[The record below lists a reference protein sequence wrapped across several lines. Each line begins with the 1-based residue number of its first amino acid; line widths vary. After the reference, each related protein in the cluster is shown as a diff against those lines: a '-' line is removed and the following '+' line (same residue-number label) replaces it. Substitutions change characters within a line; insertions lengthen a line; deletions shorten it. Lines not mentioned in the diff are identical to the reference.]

1 MGRSNFSTN
10 ELLNAVTKRSYNR
23 YQTQTVDYQHLE
35 AATTTSGLVSNR
47 REYSSALLLADK
59 FSLNPL
65 NLAQANYD
73 PFLKSIL
80 STDWEDTL
88 KELSGESGFNAG
100 LDISLT
106 NDGTKL
112 AVITRD
118 KETIYLNEGN
128 TEIKVYS
135 YDSTRYDLA
144 SPENVATHTY
154 QSVSYTISGIDSTD
168 DGHQVVA
175 VLNDQ
180 ALQKFS
186 LSETNVLTSDTRFSF
201 GPLGGTGDLTVNLSH
216 DGKRVFVFQPGAP
229 ARVYEYANLQG
240 GYYTMSTSNIQK
252 GIMSKNGDRFII
264 KTSQG
269 IETFDVPKQ
278 APNGAVVL
286 ERIPATLTYTGVII
300 GGTPLAL
307 SFDGSLMLGLENGNV
322 KLYVWSGVMWKEY
335 VTVVSGSF
343 FSVADI
349 SRDGTYVIVGG
360 SGAPVKTFK
369 WDPSTET
376 YNEYG
381 GTTLYAVNN
390 ADSTS
395 INQNGDKAVIGTN
408 TNTSQI
414 YTLADGTWNRRTTVS
429 GTSGEGKVGCVRVAN
444 DGRAF
449 ATASD
454 SRITFFGDFTNKQY
468 PVGWTQRGNTVSIPS
483 YVKSIALSDDG
494 NYLIAGL
501 YKETTT
507 FLVGI
512 QANAGKVRVY
522 GLSGSTWSQRGA
534 DIEYDTANTFFGSA
548 VAISPD
554 GSKFAAGGNGIVRVF
569 KNEIGTNPT
578 NLKNTISSIALTPQ
592 SSLLEM
598 NADGSRL
605 VVNRT
610 IFDNAVAKGG
620 VDSADA
626 LNLSNDGNHLAVEA
640 NNTAFLYGINSQGVV
655 SLVGTNI
662 LPTDSTA
669 HVGNYRT
676 NTANA
681 NTKINVNAANSQLL
695 NLASSY
701 GTTTEICSLTYDPTT
716 ETTQR
721 TTTNRILTTE
731 SSEITGFASHDGI
744 VISRDGGTL
753 AVYDNTKFSIYN
765 YTNSAWTFV
774 RTKTVTSGPYLVVLS
789 HDGSRVAYRDGSLKV
804 ENTLTGASLGS
815 ISVASL
821 YTYAFKSNTTL
832 ALLQG
837 TNDIELYDYDGTNWS
852 LGETISYSG
861 TNSSTSL
868 LWSGDGTRLAAGDSG
883 SNRRVAFFEY
893 DSTLTAPVFSFVQE
907 GSAHTAS
914 LQALSGT
921 GDVKVLGTSTGVEIH
936 EASGTATFTGGAA
949 TSIDVSIDGTRVVVG
964 TSSKMYVV
972 HKSAGVWTQLGS
984 DIAGNA
990 PRVAIS
996 RDGSKIFSHDLV
1008 LKSYEYVSGSWT
1020 TYLPDLTA
1028 SGATSKVSSSTD
1040 GDIVAVGTN
1049 VYSKQSVTTTAG
1061 YTFNA
1066 SGSTFSGTEQAV
1078 SGNGNVRVVADK
1090 SVNSSTGQALIYEK
1104 VGGSWSS
1111 TASAT
1116 FTGASA
1122 TEEFGRDVDVSNDG
1136 TRVVIGSGTKMVVV
1150 EKSGGSWS
1158 QLGSD
1163 IAGSTT
1169 KVAISR
1175 DGSKVFAYSGSDMK
1189 SYEYVSGS
1197 WTQYLPDL
1205 TGLSSITRLA
1215 PSTDGDIVALSKN
1228 NANQVYSKQSVTTSA
1243 GYTISQPVAT
1253 FQEPGGSVISNNGL
1267 VAVTYDNSSIGEV
1280 NIFEKDSGGNWPST
1294 ASATYTGSSTGE
1306 YFGRVLGVSDD
1317 GTRVAMQSSSKMMV
1331 VDKSATTTTY
1341 TVTVASVGGGNRYHI
1356 DGIDRA
1362 SLTFYRGNTYVFDLS
1377 DASNNGHPLVFS
1389 PTTTGVVDNY
1399 STNLPG
1405 TTGSQVTFTVPA
1417 NAPSSMSYLCQTHGS
1432 GMGSTITVSDRVW
1445 TQIGSDIT
1453 ASFNA
1458 MTGSCMSGDGTK
1470 VFGSSAVQGG
1480 GTSISQVGSDI
1491 YGLAG
1496 DYVGSVAMSSDGQ
1509 RMVIGAQLH
1518 SSNLG
1523 TARVYDWNSG
1533 TSQWTQLGPD
1543 IDGENANDRFAYVV
1557 SMSSDG
1563 TRVAIGTPFND
1574 DGGTNAGHVRVY
1586 DWNSGTS
1593 LWDKVGSDIDGEAA
1607 GDYSGYAIS
1616 LSGDGSRLAIGAY
1629 KNKGVTGTLTQA
1641 GHTRVF
1647 VWSSGSWSQVGSDI
1661 DGPGNR
1667 YDSSGWSVSLSS
1679 DGTRLAVGSTLHDS
1693 NGDNNGLVR
1702 VYSESSGN
1710 WNQIGLDLA
1719 GEDAQ
1724 DQFGSSV
1731 SLSSDGTR
1739 VAVGAAYN
1747 KPLGVNPRGAAY
1759 VYSES
1764 GGSWTQMGS
1773 DIHGEADYDRF
1784 GFAISLSSDGTRV
1797 AIGAFLNKGGL
1808 TGFDDYGDEYED
1820 AGHVRVYDW
1829 DATSSQWTQLG
1840 SDFDGEAASDYY
1852 GQHVSISGDG
1862 TRVAISSMYNDGG
1875 GNNSGQVQVYSFV
1888 PPATQY
1894 ASSWEYSGSSWSQ
1907 YRPDITVSNTISRIS
1922 HSTNGEILGLE
1933 DATRTYIYATTG
1945 SASTYTKRHADA
1957 FYSTQNHSMTD
1968 DGANVISGDF
1978 SGSRVWNGT
1987 NYVYDG
1993 ASGTNAPWGRLTSPD
2008 LVEVSGNGNLV
2019 FRVDNDANNL
2029 RIYSKSTVNGNV
2041 QWTLSTSLAYTYS
2054 PVKMSALGSDAIIV
2068 TGSGSAG
2075 AKIYDIT
2082 YTAGGTTDQYATR
2095 GSVISGNMIDM
2106 SDDGSTVVG
2115 WISSGSMTWNGS
2127 TDYAYDGSG
2136 GTQVPWYGSMISPY
2150 DDWEMAHNIRISG
2163 DGTRVVAVS
2172 SFSGGGGETFLRM
2185 WFKSG
2190 SSWADTGVTMLEI
2203 NGVTGVEDVSLNTD
2217 GTFFGIDESTQVK
2230 FFDVI
2235 YNAGSTTDQYVIR
2248 GSGLGSGSNHDLSDD
2263 GDYVVYTNV
2272 SPGTKAWNGSS
2283 WAYNGPAAS
2292 SGAWSSNHTV
2302 LALSGD
2308 ATKAIAFKS
2317 TTNEVILYTKDAQH
2331 EWSENVTLTQTGV
2344 TALSIDTDGSIV
2356 GVVANSQT
2364 KFYTFGSTQSP
2375 IGWVS
2380 HSSFQDTAEPGFA
2393 QAFDISNDGDAVVV
2407 GVSGDGTSSYRGAV
2421 RVYDYT
2427 SSWALRST
2435 ITPPSETAANGN
2447 VGYRNFGKSVSV
2459 SSDGTKIA
2467 YLGDQGT
2474 YSGSADWT
2482 QLGSDIDGEATS
2494 DQSGFSVSMSSDG
2507 TRVAIGAPY
2516 NDGNGSNAGHV
2527 RVYSE
2532 SGGAWTQVG
2541 ADIDGEAYNDDY
2553 SGTSV
2558 SMSSDGTRV
2567 AIGATGNDGNG
2578 NGAGHVRVYAES
2590 GGTWTQV
2597 GADIDGEAAGDQSGR
2612 SVSMSSDGTRVAI
2625 GANAN
2630 DGTDSYAGHVRVY
2643 AESGGTWTQVG
2654 ADIDG
2659 EAVYNQSGWSVSMS
2673 SDGTRMAIG
2682 ALYNGG
2688 TGHVRVYS
2696 ESGGTWTQV
2705 GSDIDG
2711 EAANDQSGRSVS
2723 MSSDGT
2729 RVAIGAPYNDGNG
2742 SNAGH
2747 VRVYAE
2753 SGGAWTQV
2761 GDDIDGEAAGDN
2773 SGYSVSMSSDG
2784 TRVAIGAYGNGATGS
2799 YAGHVRVYAESGG
2812 TWTQAGADID
2822 GEAAGD
2828 WSGRSVSISP
2838 DGTRVAIGAIFNDDN
2853 GNNSGHVRVY
2863 YFLPQTMNPNR
2874 SEASTR
2880 DWQNS
2885 AWVNPAYASDEVT
2898 LTEVVP
2904 VSEDRDLETVS
2915 MSYDGTRFGVRASS
2929 GSYDAIVK
2937 KVDTLVITTTDI
2949 LGWTKRGDIIS
2960 FDTTDSVAATT
2971 SRSMRSSV
2979 DGNTVAFGY
2988 VNSSGVK
2995 IRVYGFASGSWSQL
3009 GSEISTTGT
3018 TISMDVSSDG
3028 TRVAVLSGD
3037 TGRVFAYG
3045 GGSWSQFGSSIAFRP
3060 TGVNTIKIS
3069 GNGNY
3074 VALGNNTPSD
3084 PYPFNILR
3092 VYKKNVDWELIS
3104 PTMTLTKT
3112 PSNFFGAGF
3121 GLLNDGSRLVHY
3133 TDSGVEFASFITT
3146 TGTDFTQHSTDITGN
3161 GVGSNLAFDNSGS
3174 TLVTSSFT
3182 DNVIRVYDSS
3192 HNQVT
3197 TFDVKIM
3204 YADIE
3209 QPFGSPDAM
3218 ETKPFAITKDGTKI
3232 VTVAPPGVSGLR
3244 AIVYKKQNGI
3254 WSQEGNTIEIAV
3266 TDRISSVDITNDG
3279 NTVIVG
3285 SIDEAAYGANPCPGR
3300 AQAFT
3305 LSNGTWSQLGG
3316 TITNPEGNHRFSNVV
3331 AISDIGTIVAA
3342 GHYTYNGGRPFGVVK
3357 TYESKDEIQDIS
3369 FGPPIIELIGNSYIR
3384 LPLNAIYTELGATI
3398 TTQASTS
3405 PEIKITGTVKTGIP
3419 GVYTIRY
3426 ECEDSLRKKATPIFR
3441 QVEIIS
3447 AVPTFR
3453 IKGEPIV
3460 YHTKDILYTD
3470 QGIEVFS
3477 GYEDGTDFEMF
3488 YITPGSPFSPI
3499 LVSNSAFTPTQEGD
3513 YTIVW
3518 VDQLIDEHLRTG
3530 SLHTRV
3536 VRVRERP
3543 IITLTGA
3550 SVIYHRLFDPF
3561 VDPGVTITQSSYG
3574 FEGTTTATAI
3584 NPNLSGVY
3592 TITYTAVDKFGIEA
3606 VTVTRTVDVRER
3618 PSITAAQTS
3627 FYNILN
3633 DPISVPTPT
3642 VSPSNLASLLQSSNN
3657 IDINARGDYTITHT
3671 LTDSVGISAQPFTQQ
3686 FSVGT
3691 HGTLTFSDTGT
3702 VFALS
3707 KNGGDLAVFDTTLK
3721 TYKVQGFAQYG
3732 DVATPAPPTS
3742 IKFTPDG
3749 QYMVVGMASHLTIG
3763 VARVYKKNVTF
3774 SSGWEQVGFDLFGT
3788 DYLGKFGESVD
3799 INADATRIVVGAP
3812 EAGTAILKS
3821 GSVKIYDWTGFFW
3834 KQSSFVVEGTI
3845 PSQLMGFSV
3854 SLDNEGTT
3862 LAVGSPGHTTTTV
3875 SGTTITTANVGKVSV
3890 YKLSGSDWQLSGSEI
3905 EDGTEGKRNGTSV
3918 SLSRSGNVL
3927 AVGSVLGGGVRVYRY
3942 STDWTLYGSHVQ
3954 GSFGESVSLSS
3965 NGNTLVAGSKDE
3977 NKGRVYKY
3985 TFGGDGWS
3993 RSTDT
3998 FDTIVAGEG
4007 STTFLGKKVSL
4018 DGSGELLCVSSNTDV
4033 RIYLV

>member
-1 MGRSNFSTN
+1 MGRSNYSTN
-10 ELLNAVTKRSYNR
+10 GLLNAVTKRAFNR
-23 YQTQTVDYQHLE
+23 YTPTTVDYQHLE

-59 FSLNPL
+59 FSLSPL

-88 KELSGESGFNAG
+88 KELSGESGFNTG

-106 NDGTKL
+106 SDGTKL

-118 KETIYLNEGN
+118 KQTIYLNEGN
-128 TEIKVYS
+128 TEIKVYN

-216 DGKRVFVFQPGAP
+216 DGKRVFVFQPDGP
-229 ARVYEYANLQG
+229 FRVYDYPNLSS
-240 GYYTMSTSNIQK
+240 GYYTGVGKSQ
-252 GIMSKNGDRFII
+252 GFMSKDGSRVVTLDSSYANDAGIHSYDIPKASPVGVVNLEKLPRFQGPNLWSWDRFTI
-264 KTSQG
+264 
-269 IETFDVPKQ
+269 
-278 APNGAVVL
+278 
-286 ERIPATLTYTGVII
+286 
-300 GGTPLAL
+300 LAL
-307 SFDGSLMLGLENGNV
+307 SNDGKVMLIKHQYIIIVITWNGV
-322 KLYVWSGVMWKEY
+322 GYATIDSGNNKIVMPSPLGNHYNK
-335 VTVVSGSF
+335 G
-343 FSVADI
+343 DI

-360 SGAPVKTFK
+360 YGASGAPVKTFK
-369 WDPSTET
+369 WDPSAET

-390 ADSTS
+390 ADSIS

-501 YKETTT
+501 YKESTT
-507 FLVGI
+507 FFAGI

-569 KNEIGTNPT
+569 KNEVGTNLA
-578 NLKNTISSIALTPQ
+578 NLKNTISSIPLTPQ

-626 LNLSNDGNHLAVEA
+626 LNLSNDGNYLAVEA
-640 NNTAFLYGINSQGVV
+640 NNTASLYGINSQGVV

-681 NTKINVNAANSQLL
+681 STKINVNAANSQLL

-701 GTTTEICSLTYDPTT
+701 GTTTEICSLTYDPTI

-753 AVYDNTKFSIYN
+753 AVYDNAKFSIYN

-804 ENTLTGASLGS
+804 ENALTGASLGS

-821 YTYAFKSNTTL
+821 YTYTFKSNTSLT
-832 ALLQG
+832 LLQG
-837 TNDIELYDYDGTNWS
+837 TNDIELYDYDGTNWI
-852 LGETISYSG
+852 LGETVTYSG

-893 DSTLTAPVFSFVQE
+893 DSTLAAPVFSFVQE

-936 EASGTATFTGGAA
+936 EASGTTTFTGGAA

-972 HKSAGVWTQLGS
+972 HRSAGVWTQLGS
-984 DIAGNA
+984 DITGNA

-996 RDGSKIFSHDLV
+996 RDGSKIFSNDLV

-1020 TYLPDLTA
+1020 TYLPDLTV
-1028 SGATSKVSSSTD
+1028 SGITKASTD

-1049 VYSKQSVTTTAG
+1049 VYSKQSVTTNAG

-1090 SVNSSTGQALIYEK
+1090 SVNNGTGQALIYEK

-1116 FTGASA
+1116 FTGASF

-1150 EKSGGSWS
+1150 EKSGGTWS

-1228 NANQVYSKQSVTTSA
+1228 NANQVYSKQSVTATA

-1280 NIFEKDSGGNWPST
+1280 KIFEKDSGGNWPST
-1294 ASATYTGSSTGE
+1294 ASATYTGNNAGD
-1306 YFGRVLGVSDD
+1306 YLGRVLGVSDD
-1317 GTRVAMQSSSKMMV
+1317 GTRVAMQSTSKMRV
-1331 VDKSATTTTY
+1331 VDKPSAATTTY

-1356 DGIDRA
+1356 DGVDRA
-1362 SLTFYRGNTYVFDLS
+1362 SLTLYRGNTYVFDLS

-1399 STNLPG
+1399 STNSPG

-1417 NAPSSMSYLCQTHGS
+1417 NAPSSMTYLCQTHGS

-1445 TQIGSDIT
+1445 TQLGSDIT
-1453 ASFNA
+1453 ASFNDI
-1458 MTGSCMSGDGTK
+1458 TGSCMSGDGTK
-1470 VFGSSAVQGG
+1470 VFGISANA
-1480 GTSISQVGSDI
+1480 SGSD
-1491 YGLAG
+1491 
-1496 DYVGSVAMSSDGQ
+1496 V
-1509 RMVIGAQLH
+1509 H
-1518 SSNLG
+1518 
-1523 TARVYDWNSG
+1523 
-1533 TSQWTQLGPD
+1533 
-1543 IDGENANDRFAYVV
+1543 
-1557 SMSSDG
+1557 
-1563 TRVAIGTPFND
+1563 
-1574 DGGTNAGHVRVY
+1574 
-1586 DWNSGTS
+1586 
-1593 LWDKVGSDIDGEAA
+1593 
-1607 GDYSGYAIS
+1607 
-1616 LSGDGSRLAIGAY
+1616 
-1629 KNKGVTGTLTQA
+1629 
-1641 GHTRVF
+1641 
-1647 VWSSGSWSQVGSDI
+1647 
-1661 DGPGNR
+1661 
-1667 YDSSGWSVSLSS
+1667 
-1679 DGTRLAVGSTLHDS
+1679 
-1693 NGDNNGLVR
+1693 
-1702 VYSESSGN
+1702 
-1710 WNQIGLDLA
+1710 
-1719 GEDAQ
+1719 
-1724 DQFGSSV
+1724 
-1731 SLSSDGTR
+1731 
-1739 VAVGAAYN
+1739 
-1747 KPLGVNPRGAAY
+1747 
-1759 VYSES
+1759 
-1764 GGSWTQMGS
+1764 
-1773 DIHGEADYDRF
+1773 
-1784 GFAISLSSDGTRV
+1784 
-1797 AIGAFLNKGGL
+1797 
-1808 TGFDDYGDEYED
+1808 
-1820 AGHVRVYDW
+1820 
-1829 DATSSQWTQLG
+1829 
-1840 SDFDGEAASDYY
+1840 
-1852 GQHVSISGDG
+1852 
-1862 TRVAISSMYNDGG
+1862 
-1875 GNNSGQVQVYSFV
+1875 
-1888 PPATQY
+1888 
-1894 ASSWEYSGSSWSQ
+1894 SWEYSGSSWSQ
-1907 YRPDITVSNTISRIS
+1907 YRYPKATSYSSIGRIS
-1922 HSTNGEILGLE
+1922 HSTNGEILGIE
-1933 DATRTYIYATTG
+1933 DINWGEVVIFSTT
-1945 SASTYTKRHADA
+1945 SSSSSYSERHVND
-1957 FYSTQNHSMTD
+1957 YYYVGKYHSLSN
-1968 DGANVISGDF
+1968 DGANLVYNTKSM
-1978 SGSRVWNGT
+1978 VWNGSD
-1987 NYVYDG
+1987 YVYDG
-1993 ASGTNAPWGRLTSPD
+1993 ASGTQVPWYTTSSPSF
-2008 LVEVSGNGNLV
+2008 VEISRNGNFV
-2019 FRVDNDANNL
+2019 FWVDNGTNNL

-2041 QWTLSTSLAYTYS
+2041 QWTLSTSLAYTDSITSMS
-2054 PVKMSALGSDAIIV
+2054 PLRGDAIIV
-2068 TGSGSAG
+2068 AG
-2075 AKIYDIT
+2075 YFSYEKIYDIT
-2082 YTAGGTTDQYATR
+2082 YTAGSTTIEYATR
-2095 GSVISGNMIDM
+2095 GSSFSGTQIDM
-2106 SDDGSTVVG
+2106 SDDGSKVVG

-2136 GTQVPWYGSMISPY
+2136 GTQVPWYGSTVTGSIGNIA
-2150 DDWEMAHNIRISG
+2150 DWEMAHNIRISG
-2163 DGTRVVAVS
+2163 DGTRVVAAS
-2172 SFSGGGGETFLRM
+2172 SFGSVGGGSTTFLRM

-2190 SSWADTGVTMLEI
+2190 SSWVDTGVTMLEI
-2203 NGVTGVEDVSLNTD
+2203 NGVNTVDVSLNTD

-2235 YNAGSTTDQYVIR
+2235 YNAGSTSDQYVIR

-2283 WAYNGPAAS
+2283 WAYNGP
-2292 SGAWSSNHTV
+2292 GATNAGWSSNHTV

-2331 EWSENVTLTQTGV
+2331 EWSQNTTLTQAGV

-2375 IGWVS
+2375 IGWYS

-2393 QAFDISNDGDAVVV
+2393 QSFDISNDGDAVVV

-2467 YLGDQGT
+2467 YLGDQGI
-2474 YSGSADWT
+2474 YSSSDDWT
-2482 QLGSDIDGEATS
+2482 QLGSDIDGEAQY
-2494 DQSGFSVSMSSDG
+2494 DQFGYPVSMSSDG
-2507 TRVAIGAPY
+2507 TRVAISAQY

-2541 ADIDGEAYNDDY
+2541 ADIDGEASNDN

-2578 NGAGHVRVYAES
+2578 TSAGHVRVYAES

-2597 GADIDGEAAGDQSGR
+2597 GTDIDGEATYDYSG
-2612 SVSMSSDGTRVAI
+2612 T
-2625 GANAN
+2625 
-2630 DGTDSYAGHVRVY
+2630 
-2643 AESGGTWTQVG
+2643 
-2654 ADIDG
+2654 
-2659 EAVYNQSGWSVSMS
+2659 SVSMS

-2682 ALYNGG
+2682 ALYNDGTDSNAGHVRVYSESGG
-2688 TGHVRVYS
+2688 AWTQVGADIDGEAYNDQSGISVSMSSDGTRVAIGAKYNDGTGSNAGHVRVYS

-2711 EAANDQSGRSVS
+2711 EAANDYSG
-2723 MSSDGT
+2723 T
-2729 RVAIGAPYNDGNG
+2729 
-2742 SNAGH
+2742 
-2747 VRVYAE
+2747 
-2753 SGGAWTQV
+2753 
-2761 GDDIDGEAAGDN
+2761 
-2773 SGYSVSMSSDG
+2773 SVSMSSDG
-2784 TRVAIGAYGNGATGS
+2784 TRVAIGAYGNDGTGS
-2799 YAGHVRVYAESGG
+2799 AAGHVRVYSESGG
-2812 TWTQAGADID
+2812 TWTQVGSDID
-2822 GEAAGD
+2822 GEAAND
-2828 WSGRSVSISP
+2828 YSGWSVSMSS
-2838 DGTRVAIGAIFNDDN
+2838 DGTRVAIGAYGNDGTGSTAGHVRVYSESGGTWTQVGQDIDGEAANDYSGRSVSISSDGTRVAIGAPLNDGN
-2853 GNNSGHVRVY
+2853 GSSSGHVRVY
-2863 YFLPQTMNPNR
+2863 SFLPPTMTPNR

-2885 AWVNPAYASDEVT
+2885 AWVNPVYASDEVT
-2898 LTEVVP
+2898 QVEIVP

-2937 KVDTLVITTTDI
+2937 KLNTLVITTTDI

-2995 IRVYGFASGSWSQL
+2995 IRVYSFASGSWSQL

-3018 TISMDVSSDG
+3018 TISMDVSNDG

-3037 TGRVFAYG
+3037 TGRVFTYG

-3104 PTMTLTKT
+3104 PTMTLAKT

-3244 AIVYKKQNGI
+3244 AIVYKKQNGV
-3254 WSQEGNTIEIAV
+3254 WSQEGNTIEITV

-3285 SIDEAAYGANPCPGR
+3285 SIDEAANGANPCPGR

-3357 TYESKDEIQDIS
+3357 TYESKDEVQDIS

-3384 LPLNAIYTELGATI
+3384 LPLNAIYTELGATV
-3398 TTQASTS
+3398 TTQASTV
-3405 PEIKITGTVKTGIP
+3405 PEIKITGTVQTGIP
-3419 GVYTIRY
+3419 GVYTLRY
-3426 ECEDSLRKKATPIFR
+3426 ECEDNFRKTATPIFR

-3453 IKGEPIV
+3453 IKGELIV
-3460 YHTKDILYTD
+3460 YHTKDVLYID

-3477 GYEDGTDFEMF
+3477 GYEDGTNFDMF
-3488 YITPGSPFSPI
+3488 YREPGSDTI
-3499 LVSNSAFTPTQEGD
+3499 IGWGYVNFTPSTEGD
-3513 YTIVW
+3513 WTVYW
-3518 VDQLIDEHLRTG
+3518 VDQLVDEHLRTG

-3574 FEGTTTATAI
+3574 FEGTTTVTAV

-3606 VTVTRTVDVRER
+3606 TPITRTVEVKARPIINITGNQFYHLINNPVSLPPVTVTTPIGYASDLT
-3618 PSITAAQTS
+3618 PS
-3627 FYNILN
+3627 
-3633 DPISVPTPT
+3633 
-3642 VSPSNLASLLQSSNN
+3642 LQSSND
-3657 IDINARGDYTITHT
+3657 IDQNTKGDYTIKHS
-3671 LTDSVGISAQPFTQQ
+3671 LTDATSGISAEQKSQK
-3686 FSVGT
+3686 FSVGS
-3691 HGTLTFSDTGT
+3691 HGSLTFSKTGT
-3702 VFALS
+3702 VFTYTRLS
-3707 KNGGDLAVFDTTLK
+3707 LVLYDTAIRTYNIQGDGSWSLYSTL
-3721 TYKVQGFAQYG
+3721 TVPS
-3732 DVATPAPPTS
+3732 TPTAMKMTN
-3742 IKFTPDG
+3742 DG
-3749 QYMVVGMASHLTIG
+3749 QYLVIGMSSHLTIG
-3763 VARVYKKNVTF
+3763 ITRVYKRNKTF
-3774 SSGWEQVGFDLFGT
+3774 QTGWEQLGFDLFGT
-3788 DYLGKFGESVD
+3788 DYLGKFGDAVD
-3799 INADATRIVVGAP
+3799 INADGSRIVVGAP
-3812 EAGTAILKS
+3812 DAGTDLFRA
-3821 GSVKIYDWTGFFW
+3821 GSVRIYDWSGFLW
-3834 KQSSFVVEGTI
+3834 NQTKVIEGTI
-3845 PSQLMGFSV
+3845 PSQSLGFSLSFDDAGT
-3854 SLDNEGTT
+3854 SL
-3862 LAVGSPGHTTTTV
+3862 AIGSPGHSITTIDGSTVTTT
-3875 SGTTITTANVGKVSV
+3875 NVGKTSV
-3890 YKLSGSDWQLSGSEI
+3890 YKLGASWDLIGSEI
-3905 EDGTEGKRNGTSV
+3905 EDGPTDKRNGTSV
-3918 SLSRSGNVL
+3918 SISSDGKTL
-3927 AVGSVLGGGVRVYRY
+3927 AVGSSLGGVRVYKLTTSNTWGLR
-3942 STDWTLYGSHVQ
+3942 GSQILSNVGGKSASLVGDGDILAI
-3954 GSFGESVSLSS
+3954 GSE
-3965 NGNTLVAGSKDE
+3965 DE
-3977 NKGRVYKY
+3977 HGGRVYIY
-3985 TFGGDGWS
+3985 TYGGSTWS
-3993 RSTDT
+3993 NATKT
-3998 FDTIVAGEG
+3998 FDKVVTADGA
-4007 STTFLGKKVSL
+4007 TLLGKRVVLNNDGTSL
-4018 DGSGELLCVSSNTDV
+4018 CLLTNTEI
-4033 RIYLV
+4033 RIYDV

>member
-1 MGRSNFSTN
+1 MGRSNYSTN
-10 ELLNAVTKRSYNR
+10 GLLNAVTKRTFNR
-23 YQTQTVDYQHLE
+23 YTPTTVDYQHLE

-59 FSLNPL
+59 FSLNAL

-73 PFLKSIL
+73 PFLKSVL

-118 KETIYLNEGN
+118 REAVYLNEGN
-128 TEIKVYS
+128 TEIKVYN

-300 GGTPLAL
+300 GGTSLAL

-390 ADSTS
+390 ADSIS
-395 INQNGDKAVIGTN
+395 INQNGNKAVVGTN

-468 PVGWTQRGNTVSIPS
+468 PVGWTQRGNTISISS

-501 YKETTT
+501 YKESTT
-507 FLVGI
+507 FLAGI

-522 GLSGSTWSQRGA
+522 GLSGSTWSQRGP
-534 DIEYDTANTFFGSA
+534 DVEYDTANTFFGSA

-569 KNEIGTNPT
+569 KNEVGTNLA

-598 NADGSRL
+598 SADGSRL

-655 SLVGTNI
+655 SLVGTSI
-662 LPTDSTA
+662 SPA
-669 HVGNYRT
+669 HAGNYRT
-676 NTANA
+676 NTANVS
-681 NTKINVNAANSQLL
+681 TKINVNAANSQLL

-753 AVYDNTKFSIYN
+753 AVYDNAKFSIYN

-837 TNDIELYDYDGTNWS
+837 TNDIELYDYDGTNWN

-893 DSTLTAPVFSFVQE
+893 DSTLAAPVFSFVQE

-984 DIAGNA
+984 DITGNA

-996 RDGSKIFSHDLV
+996 RDGSKIFSNDLV
-1008 LKSYEYVSGSWT
+1008 LKSYEYTSWNQVGSDIDGEAAGDQFGRSVSISSDGTRVAIGAPFNDGTGTYDNGHVRIYSESGGTWSQVGSDIDGGAAYDESGFSISLSSDGTRVAIGAPRTDWGGNDHVRVYAESSGVWNQVGSDIDGEAGTDLSGHSVSMSSDGTRVAIGATGNDGNGSNSGHVRVYAESSGVWNQVGSDIDGEAVGDRFGYSVYMSSDGTRVAIGAPFNDGNGTNSGHVRVYAESSGAWAQVGSDIDGEAASDYFGHSVSMSSDGTRVAIGAPNNDGTGTDAGHVRVYAESDGAWTQIGEAINGEAAGDMFGTSVSMSSDGARVAIGAILNDGNGSNSGHVRVYAESSGVWNQVGSDIDGEAAGDMFGHSVSMSSDGTRVAIGAILNTSAGHVRVYSESSGVWT
-1020 TYLPDLTA
+1020 TYLPDLTV
-1028 SGATSKVSSSTD
+1028 SGITKASTD

-1049 VYSKQSVTTTAG
+1049 VYSKQSVTTT
-1061 YTFNA
+1061 T
-1066 SGSTFSGTEQAV
+1066 
-1078 SGNGNVRVVADK
+1078 
-1090 SVNSSTGQALIYEK
+1090 
-1104 VGGSWSS
+1104 
-1111 TASAT
+1111 
-1116 FTGASA
+1116 
-1122 TEEFGRDVDVSNDG
+1122 
-1136 TRVVIGSGTKMVVV
+1136 
-1150 EKSGGSWS
+1150 
-1158 QLGSD
+1158 
-1163 IAGSTT
+1163 
-1169 KVAISR
+1169 
-1175 DGSKVFAYSGSDMK
+1175 
-1189 SYEYVSGS
+1189 
-1197 WTQYLPDL
+1197 
-1205 TGLSSITRLA
+1205 
-1215 PSTDGDIVALSKN
+1215 
-1228 NANQVYSKQSVTTSA
+1228 
-1243 GYTISQPVAT
+1243 GYTISQPYSLNHIDT
-1253 FQEPGGSVISNNGL
+1253 YGSMISNNGL
-1267 VAVTYDNSSIGEV
+1267 VAVTADPYGAFSAGEV
-1280 NIFEKDSGGNWPST
+1280 KIFEKDSSGNWPST
-1294 ASATYTGSSTGE
+1294 ASATFTGNNSGD

-1317 GTRVAMQSSSKMMV
+1317 GTRVAMQSSSKMKV
-1331 VDKSATTTTY
+1331 VEKTSTTTTTY
-1341 TVTVASVGGGNRYHI
+1341 TVTVAPVDGAWRYHI
-1356 DGIDRA
+1356 DGVDRA
-1362 SLTFYRGNTYVFDLS
+1362 PLTLYRGNTYIFDMS
-1377 DASNNGHPLVFS
+1377 HSSNNSHPLVFS

-1445 TQIGSDIT
+1445 TQLGSDIT

-1458 MTGSCMSGDGTK
+1458 ITGSCMSGDGTK
-1470 VFGSSAVQGG
+1470 VFG
-1480 GTSISQVGSDI
+1480 TN
-1491 YGLAG
+1491 
-1496 DYVGSVAMSSDGQ
+1496 GSV
-1509 RMVIGAQLH
+1509 
-1518 SSNLG
+1518 
-1523 TARVYDWNSG
+1523 VY
-1533 TSQWTQLGPD
+1533 
-1543 IDGENANDRFAYVV
+1543 
-1557 SMSSDG
+1557 
-1563 TRVAIGTPFND
+1563 
-1574 DGGTNAGHVRVY
+1574 
-1586 DWNSGTS
+1586 
-1593 LWDKVGSDIDGEAA
+1593 
-1607 GDYSGYAIS
+1607 
-1616 LSGDGSRLAIGAY
+1616 
-1629 KNKGVTGTLTQA
+1629 
-1641 GHTRVF
+1641 
-1647 VWSSGSWSQVGSDI
+1647 
-1661 DGPGNR
+1661 
-1667 YDSSGWSVSLSS
+1667 
-1679 DGTRLAVGSTLHDS
+1679 
-1693 NGDNNGLVR
+1693 
-1702 VYSESSGN
+1702 
-1710 WNQIGLDLA
+1710 
-1719 GEDAQ
+1719 
-1724 DQFGSSV
+1724 
-1731 SLSSDGTR
+1731 
-1739 VAVGAAYN
+1739 
-1747 KPLGVNPRGAAY
+1747 
-1759 VYSES
+1759 
-1764 GGSWTQMGS
+1764 
-1773 DIHGEADYDRF
+1773 
-1784 GFAISLSSDGTRV
+1784 
-1797 AIGAFLNKGGL
+1797 
-1808 TGFDDYGDEYED
+1808 
-1820 AGHVRVYDW
+1820 
-1829 DATSSQWTQLG
+1829 
-1840 SDFDGEAASDYY
+1840 
-1852 GQHVSISGDG
+1852 
-1862 TRVAISSMYNDGG
+1862 
-1875 GNNSGQVQVYSFV
+1875 
-1888 PPATQY
+1888 
-1894 ASSWEYSGSSWSQ
+1894 SWEYSGSSWSQ
-1907 YRPDITVSNTISRIS
+1907 YRNAIYPGSYSSIGRIS
-1922 HSTNGEILGLE
+1922 HSTNGEILGFE
-1933 DATRTYIYATTG
+1933 DINYGEVVIFSTT
-1945 SASTYTKRHADA
+1945 SSSSSYSQRHTDNYYTDR
-1957 FYSTQNHSMTD
+1957 YHSLSN
-1968 DGANVISGDF
+1968 DGANLVSFRTD
-1978 SGSRVWNGT
+1978 GSKVWNGT

-1993 ASGTNAPWGRLTSPD
+1993 ASGTQVPWYTTSSSSF
-2008 LVEVSGNGNLV
+2008 VEISGNGNFV
-2019 FRVDNDANNL
+2019 VWVDNAANNL

-2041 QWTLSTSLAYTYS
+2041 QWTLSTSLAYTDSITFMS
-2054 PVKMSALGSDAIIV
+2054 PLGSDAIIV
-2068 TGSGSAG
+2068 AG
-2075 AKIYDIT
+2075 YFSYEKIYDIT
-2082 YTAGGTTDQYATR
+2082 YTT
-2095 GSVISGNMIDM
+2095 
-2106 SDDGSTVVG
+2106 
-2115 WISSGSMTWNGS
+2115 
-2127 TDYAYDGSG
+2127 
-2136 GTQVPWYGSMISPY
+2136 
-2150 DDWEMAHNIRISG
+2150 
-2163 DGTRVVAVS
+2163 
-2172 SFSGGGGETFLRM
+2172 
-2185 WFKSG
+2185 
-2190 SSWADTGVTMLEI
+2190 
-2203 NGVTGVEDVSLNTD
+2203 
-2217 GTFFGIDESTQVK
+2217 
-2230 FFDVI
+2230 
-2235 YNAGSTTDQYVIR
+2235 GSTTAQYVIR
-2248 GSGLGSGSNHDLSDD
+2248 GSGLGFGSNHDLSDD
-2263 GDYVVYTNV
+2263 GDYVVYTGETPFQNAI
-2272 SPGTKAWNGSS
+2272 PGAKAWNGSS
-2283 WAYNGPAAS
+2283 WAYNGPAATS
-2292 SGAWSSNHTV
+2292 AGWSYLHTV

-2317 TTNEVILYTKDAQH
+2317 STNEVILYTKDAQH
-2331 EWSENVTLTQTGV
+2331 QWSQNATFTQSGV

-2356 GVVANSQT
+2356 GIVANSQT

-2393 QAFDISNDGDAVVV
+2393 QSFDISNDGDAVVV

-2427 SSWALRST
+2427 SSWAIRST

-2447 VGYRNFGKSVSV
+2447 VGYRNLGKSVSV
-2459 SSDGTKIA
+2459 SSDGTKIF

-2474 YSGSADWT
+2474 YSGSAGGTWT
-2482 QLGSDIDGEATS
+2482 K
-2494 DQSGFSVSMSSDG
+2494 
-2507 TRVAIGAPY
+2507 
-2516 NDGNGSNAGHV
+2516 
-2527 RVYSE
+2527 
-2532 SGGAWTQVG
+2532 VG
-2541 ADIDGEAYNDDY
+2541 ADIDGETYNDN
-2553 SGTSV
+2553 SGSSV
-2558 SMSSDGTRV
+2558 SMSSNGTRV

-2578 NGAGHVRVYAES
+2578 SNSGHVRVYAES
-2590 GGTWTQV
+2590 GGTWTKV
-2597 GADIDGEAAGDQSGR
+2597 GQDIDGEAAGDQSGR

-2630 DGTDSYAGHVRVY
+2630 DGTGSYAGHVRVY

-2659 EAVYNQSGWSVSMS
+2659 EAVYNQSGYSVSMS
-2673 SDGTRMAIG
+2673 SDGTRVAIG
-2682 ALYNGG
+2682 ALYNNGVNG
-2688 TGHVRVYS
+2688 AAGHVRVYS

-2711 EAANDQSGRSVS
+2711 EAANDQSGWSVS

-2729 RVAIGAPYNDGNG
+2729 RVAIGAPYNAGNG
-2742 SNAGH
+2742 TS
-2747 VRVYAE
+2747 
-2753 SGGAWTQV
+2753 
-2761 GDDIDGEAAGDN
+2761 
-2773 SGYSVSMSSDG
+2773 
-2784 TRVAIGAYGNGATGS
+2784 
-2799 YAGHVRVYAESGG
+2799 AGHVRVYAESGG
-2812 TWTQAGADID
+2812 TWTQVGADID
-2822 GEAAGD
+2822 GEAAND
-2828 WSGRSVSISP
+2828 FSGWSVSISS
-2838 DGTRVAIGAIFNDDN
+2838 DGTRVAIGAYGNGGTGSNAGHVRVYSESGGTWTKVGQDIDGEAAGDQSGRSVSMSSDGTRVAIGAPRNDGN
-2853 GNNSGHVRVY
+2853 GNISGHVRVY
-2863 YFLPQTMNPNR
+2863 YSFPISTTTMTPNR
-2874 SEASTR
+2874 SEASVR

-2885 AWVNPAYASDEVT
+2885 VWVNPAYASDEVT
-2898 LTEVVP
+2898 QVEIVP
-2904 VSEDRDLETVS
+2904 VSENRDLETVS

-2937 KVDTLVITTTDI
+2937 KVDTLVITVTDI

-2971 SRSMRSSV
+2971 SRSMRSSA

-3018 TISMDVSSDG
+3018 TISMDVSNDG

-3104 PTMTLTKT
+3104 PTMTLAKT

-3146 TGTDFTQHSTDITGN
+3146 TGTDFAQHSTDITGN

-3182 DNVIRVYDSS
+3182 DNVIRVYDSI

-3209 QPFGSPDAM
+3209 QPFGSPDAL

-3232 VTVAPPGVSGLR
+3232 VTVAPPGVSGLH

-3254 WSQEGNTIEIAV
+3254 WSQEGNTIEITV

-3285 SIDEAAYGANPCPGR
+3285 SIDEAANGANPCPGR

-3357 TYESKDEIQDIS
+3357 TYESKDEVQDIS

-3384 LPLNAIYTELGATI
+3384 LPLNAIYTELGATV
-3398 TTQASTS
+3398 TTQASIV
-3405 PEIKITGTVKTGIP
+3405 PEIKITGTVQTGIP
-3419 GVYTIRY
+3419 GVYTLRY
-3426 ECEDSLRKKATPIFR
+3426 ECEDSLRKTATPIFR

-3460 YHTKDILYTD
+3460 YHTKDVLYID

-3518 VDQLIDEHLRTG
+3518 VDQLIDQHLRTG
-3530 SLHTRV
+3530 PLHTRI
-3536 VRVRERP
+3536 VRVREIP
-3543 IITLTGA
+3543 VITLTGA

-3574 FEGTTTATAI
+3574 FEGTTTATAV

-3592 TITYTAVDKFGIEA
+3592 TITYAAVDKFGIEA
-3606 VTVTRTVDVRER
+3606 TPITRTVEVKARPIINITGNQFYHLINNPVSLPPVTVTTPIGYASDLT
-3618 PSITAAQTS
+3618 PS
-3627 FYNILN
+3627 
-3633 DPISVPTPT
+3633 
-3642 VSPSNLASLLQSSNN
+3642 LQSSND
-3657 IDINARGDYTITHT
+3657 IDQNTKGDYTIQHS
-3671 LTDSVGISAQPFTQQ
+3671 LTDATSGISAEQKSQK
-3686 FSVGT
+3686 FSVGS
-3691 HGTLTFSDTGT
+3691 HGRLNFSKTGT
-3702 VFALS
+3702 AFTFTGTSLV
-3707 KNGGDLAVFDTTLK
+3707 VFDTALRTYDIQTDGTWSLYSTL
-3721 TYKVQGFAQYG
+3721 TVPSTA
-3732 DVATPAPPTS
+3732 TS
-3742 IKFTPDG
+3742 IKMTKDG
-3749 QYMVVGMASHLTIG
+3749 QFMVVGMSSHMTIG
-3763 VARVYKKNVTF
+3763 LVQVYKRNALFQT
-3774 SSGWEQVGFDLFGT
+3774 GWQQLGFDIFGT
-3788 DYLGKFGESVD
+3788 DYLGGFGAVVD
-3799 INADATRIVVGAP
+3799 INNSGTRIVVGAP
-3812 EAGTAILKS
+3812 QVTKTIIKAGLV
-3821 GSVKIYDWTGFFW
+3821 GVYDWSGFFW
-3834 KQSSFVVEGTI
+3834 NRTKLFEGTL
-3845 PSQLMGFSV
+3845 PNELLGFSV
-3854 SLDNEGTT
+3854 SLDSIGTT
-3862 LAVGSPGHTTTTV
+3862 LALGSPGHSVTTISPGSNITTV
-3875 SGTTITTANVGKVSV
+3875 NVGKTAV
-3890 YKLSGSDWQLSGSEI
+3890 YKLGESDWTLLGLEI
-3905 EDGTEGKRNGTSV
+3905 QDGPVNKRNGTSV
-3918 SLSRSGNVL
+3918 LLSHDGENLV
-3927 AVGSVLGGGVRVYRY
+3927 VGSVLGGARVYNLRNND
-3942 STDWTLYGSHVQ
+3942 TWTVQ
-3954 GSFGESVSLSS
+3954 GSQILPNIGGKSVSIS
-3965 NGNTLVAGSKDE
+3965 GDKGLVAVGSEDE
-3977 NKGRVYKY
+3977 YGGRVYIFRY
-3985 TFGGDGWS
+3985 NQGWS
-3993 RSTDT
+3993 NATETFDKVVTEQDTSLLGKYVVLDDSGALLCLLTDT
-3998 FDTIVAGEG
+3998 E
-4007 STTFLGKKVSL
+4007 
-4018 DGSGELLCVSSNTDV
+4018 V
-4033 RIYLV
+4033 RIYEV

>member
-1 MGRSNFSTN
+1 MGRSNYSTN
-10 ELLNAVTKRSYNR
+10 GLLNAVTKRAFNR
-23 YQTQTVDYQHLE
+23 YTPTTVDYQHLE

-47 REYSSALLLADK
+47 REYSSALLLADT
-59 FSLNPL
+59 FSLNSL

-88 KELSGESGFNAG
+88 KELSGESGFNTG
-100 LDISLT
+100 LDISMT

-118 KETIYLNEGN
+118 KKAIYLNEGN
-128 TEIKVYS
+128 TEIKVYN

-501 YKETTT
+501 YKESTA
-507 FLVGI
+507 FLAGI

-569 KNEIGTNPT
+569 KNEVGTT
-578 NLKNTISSIALTPQ
+578 NLKNTISSIPLTPQ

-655 SLVGTNI
+655 SLVGTSI
-662 LPTDSTA
+662 SPADSA
-669 HVGNYRT
+669 DNAGDYRT
-676 NTANA
+676 NTAYSS
-681 NTKINVNAANSQLL
+681 TKINVNAANSQLL

-721 TTTNRILTTE
+721 TSTNRILTTE

-765 YTNSAWTFV
+765 YTNSAWTFA

-883 SNRRVAFFEY
+883 SNRRVSFFEY
-893 DSTLTAPVFSFVQE
+893 DSTLSAPVLSFVQE

-921 GDVKVLGTSTGVEIH
+921 GDVKVLGTSTGFEIH

-984 DIAGNA
+984 DITGNA

-996 RDGSKIFSHDLV
+996 RDGSKIFSNDLV
-1008 LKSYEYVSGSWT
+1008 LKSYEYASWNQVGSDIDGEAAYGQFGRSVSISSDGTRVAIGAPFNGNGQVRIYSESGGTWSQVGSDIDGGAAYDESGFSISLSSDGTRVAIGAPRTDWGGNDHVRVYAESSGVWNQVGSDIDGEAGTDLSGHSVSMSSDGTRVAIGAILNDGNGSNSGHVRVYAESSGVWNQVGSDIDGEAVGDQFGYSVYMSSDGSRVVIGAPYNDGNGTNSGHVRVYAESSGAWAQVGSDIDGEAASDYFGHSVSMSSDGTRVAIGAKNNDHNGTNSGHVRVYAESGGLWTQVGSDIDGEAANDFFGHSVSMSSDGTRVAIGAILNDGNGSNSGHVRVYTESGGVWNQAGSDIDGEAVGDQSGYAVSMSSDGSRVVIGAPFNTSAGHVRVYSESNGWT
-1020 TYLPDLTA
+1020 TYLPDLTV
-1028 SGATSKVSSSTD
+1028 SGITKASTD

-1049 VYSKQSVTTTAG
+1049 VYSKQSVTTNAE

-1066 SGSTFSGTEQAV
+1066 SGSSFSGTEQAV

-1136 TRVVIGSGTKMVVV
+1136 TRVVIGSATKMVVV
-1150 EKSGGSWS
+1150 EKSGGTWS

-1163 IAGSTT
+1163 IAGSTA

-1205 TGLSSITRLA
+1205 TGLFSITRLA

-1228 NANQVYSKQSVTTSA
+1228 NANQVYSKQTVPATT
-1243 GYTISQPVAT
+1243 GYTISQPISLNHIYSV
-1253 FQEPGGSVISNNGL
+1253 GSMISNNGL
-1267 VAVTYDNSSIGEV
+1267 VAVTADPGGAFSAGEV
-1280 NIFEKDSGGNWPST
+1280 KIFEKDSSGNWPST
-1294 ASATYTGSSTGE
+1294 PSATYTGIDPGH
-1306 YFGRVLGVSDD
+1306 YLGRVLGISDD
-1317 GTRVAMQSSSKMMV
+1317 GTRVAMQSAFRMKV
-1331 VDKSATTTTY
+1331 VEKPSAATTTY

-1356 DGIDRA
+1356 DGVDRA

-1417 NAPSSMSYLCQTHGS
+1417 NAPSSMTYLCQTHGS

-1458 MTGSCMSGDGTK
+1458 ITGSCMSGDGTK
-1470 VFGSSAVQGG
+1470 VFGISANA
-1480 GTSISQVGSDI
+1480 SGSD
-1491 YGLAG
+1491 
-1496 DYVGSVAMSSDGQ
+1496 
-1509 RMVIGAQLH
+1509 
-1518 SSNLG
+1518 
-1523 TARVYDWNSG
+1523 VYSW
-1533 TSQWTQLGPD
+1533 
-1543 IDGENANDRFAYVV
+1543 EY
-1557 SMSSDG
+1557 
-1563 TRVAIGTPFND
+1563 
-1574 DGGTNAGHVRVY
+1574 
-1586 DWNSGTS
+1586 
-1593 LWDKVGSDIDGEAA
+1593 
-1607 GDYSGYAIS
+1607 
-1616 LSGDGSRLAIGAY
+1616 
-1629 KNKGVTGTLTQA
+1629 
-1641 GHTRVF
+1641 
-1647 VWSSGSWSQVGSDI
+1647 SSGSWSQY
-1661 DGPGNR
+1661 R
-1667 YDSSGWSVSLSS
+1667 YP
-1679 DGTRLAVGSTLHDS
+1679 
-1693 NGDNNGLVR
+1693 
-1702 VYSESSGN
+1702 
-1710 WNQIGLDLA
+1710 
-1719 GEDAQ
+1719 
-1724 DQFGSSV
+1724 
-1731 SLSSDGTR
+1731 
-1739 VAVGAAYN
+1739 
-1747 KPLGVNPRGAAY
+1747 K
-1759 VYSES
+1759 
-1764 GGSWTQMGS
+1764 
-1773 DIHGEADYDRF
+1773 
-1784 GFAISLSSDGTRV
+1784 
-1797 AIGAFLNKGGL
+1797 
-1808 TGFDDYGDEYED
+1808 
-1820 AGHVRVYDW
+1820 
-1829 DATSSQWTQLG
+1829 ATSYS
-1840 SDFDGEAASDYY
+1840 
-1852 GQHVSISGDG
+1852 SIG
-1862 TRVAISSMYNDGG
+1862 
-1875 GNNSGQVQVYSFV
+1875 
-1888 PPATQY
+1888 
-1894 ASSWEYSGSSWSQ
+1894 
-1907 YRPDITVSNTISRIS
+1907 RIS
-1922 HSTNGEILGLE
+1922 HSTNGEILGIE
-1933 DATRTYIYATTG
+1933 DINWGEVVIFSTT
-1945 SASTYTKRHADA
+1945 SSSSSYSERHVND
-1957 FYSTQNHSMTD
+1957 YYYVGKYHSLSN
-1968 DGANVISGDF
+1968 DGANLVFINQQ
-1978 SGSRVWNGT
+1978 SGSRVWNGSD
-1987 NYVYDG
+1987 YVYDG
-1993 ASGTNAPWGRLTSPD
+1993 ASGTQVPWYTTSTPSF
-2008 LVEVSGNGNLV
+2008 VEISRNGNFVVWL
-2019 FRVDNDANNL
+2019 DNGTNNI

-2041 QWTLSTSLAYTYS
+2041 QWTLSTSRAYTDYINFMS
-2054 PVKMSALGSDAIIV
+2054 PLRGDAIIF
-2068 TGSGSAG
+2068 AG
-2075 AKIYDIT
+2075 YFDYEKIYDIT
-2082 YTAGGTTDQYATR
+2082 YTAGSTTIEYEYATR

-2106 SDDGSTVVG
+2106 SDDGSKVVS
-2115 WISSGSMTWNGS
+2115 WIYSGSMTWNGS
-2127 TDYAYDGSG
+2127 TDYAYDG
-2136 GTQVPWYGSMISPY
+2136 TQVPWYGSTVTGSTGNIA
-2150 DDWEMAHNIRISG
+2150 DWEMEHNIRISG
-2163 DGTRVVAVS
+2163 DGTRVVAAS
-2172 SFSGGGGETFLRM
+2172 SFGGSTTFLRM

-2190 SSWADTGVTMLEI
+2190 SSWVDTGVTMLQI
-2203 NGVTGVEDVSLNTD
+2203 NGVNTVDVSLNTD
-2217 GTFFGIDESTQVK
+2217 GTFFGIDESTQVE

-2235 YNAGSTTDQYVIR
+2235 YNAGSTSDQYVVR

-2283 WAYNGPAAS
+2283 WAYNGPAATNA
-2292 SGAWSSNHTV
+2292 GWSSNHTV

-2317 TTNEVILYTKDAQH
+2317 TTNEVILYTKDAQNQ
-2331 EWSENVTLTQTGV
+2331 WSQNATLTQTGV

-2375 IGWVS
+2375 IGWYS

-2393 QAFDISNDGDAVVV
+2393 QSFDISNDGDAVVV

-2435 ITPPSETAANGN
+2435 ITPPSETASNGN

-2474 YSGSADWT
+2474 YSGGQSAST
-2482 QLGSDIDGEATS
+2482 TTTMTITS
-2494 DQSGFSVSMSSDG
+2494 DYQNRITNTYNGGEWGTVNFYNSSSSYLRLTSGTGNNNGIWLPVTFGAEWSVSFRWYLS
-2507 TRVAIGAPY
+2507 T
-2516 NDGNGSNAGHV
+2516 SN
-2527 RVYSE
+2527 
-2532 SGGAWTQVG
+2532 G
-2541 ADIDGEAYNDDY
+2541 ADDMRFVFYAPNQPTSYAGSQHGGYNVFHEFYSGDEHTIRDPTDAALSTVSTTYQSSSWRLVSISYNNGVLTTSVDGA
-2553 SGTSV
+2553 SGTSRTYTFTG
-2558 SMSSDGTRV
+2558 SHLSAQQALWGTNSYI
-2567 AIGATGNDGNG
+2567 AITG
-2578 NGAGHVRVYAES
+2578 R
-2590 GGTWTQV
+2590 T
-2597 GADIDGEAAGDQSGR
+2597 
-2612 SVSMSSDGTRVAI
+2612 
-2625 GANAN
+2625 
-2630 DGTDSYAGHVRVY
+2630 
-2643 AESGGTWTQVG
+2643 
-2654 ADIDG
+2654 
-2659 EAVYNQSGWSVSMS
+2659 
-2673 SDGTRMAIG
+2673 
-2682 ALYNGG
+2682 
-2688 TGHVRVYS
+2688 
-2696 ESGGTWTQV
+2696 
-2705 GSDIDG
+2705 
-2711 EAANDQSGRSVS
+2711 
-2723 MSSDGT
+2723 
-2729 RVAIGAPYNDGNG
+2729 
-2742 SNAGH
+2742 
-2747 VRVYAE
+2747 
-2753 SGGAWTQV
+2753 GGASASQYIQNINVSWASTTQ
-2761 GDDIDGEAAGDN
+2761 
-2773 SGYSVSMSSDG
+2773 
-2784 TRVAIGAYGNGATGS
+2784 
-2799 YAGHVRVYAESGG
+2799 
-2812 TWTQAGADID
+2812 
-2822 GEAAGD
+2822 
-2828 WSGRSVSISP
+2828 ISP
-2838 DGTRVAIGAIFNDDN
+2838 TV
-2853 GNNSGHVRVY
+2853 
-2863 YFLPQTMNPNR
+2863 TPNR

-2880 DWQNS
+2880 DWENS

-2898 LTEVVP
+2898 QVEIVP

-2937 KVDTLVITTTDI
+2937 KLTTLVITTTDS

-2995 IRVYGFASGSWSQL
+2995 IRVYSFASGSWSQL

-3018 TISMDVSSDG
+3018 TISMDVSNDG

-3060 TGVNTIKIS
+3060 TGVDTIKIS

-3104 PTMTLTKT
+3104 PTMTLAKT

-3146 TGTDFTQHSTDITGN
+3146 VGTDFTQHSTDITGN

-3244 AIVYKKQNGI
+3244 AIVYKKQNGV
-3254 WSQEGNTIEIAV
+3254 WSQEGNTIEITV
-3266 TDRISSVDITNDG
+3266 TDRISSVDISSDG

-3285 SIDEAAYGANPCPGR
+3285 SIEEAANGANPCPGR

-3331 AISDIGTIVAA
+3331 AISDVGTIVAA

-3357 TYESKDEIQDIS
+3357 TYESKDEVQDIS
-3369 FGPPIIELIGNSYIR
+3369 FGPPIIQLIGNSYVR
-3384 LPLNAIYTELGATI
+3384 LPINVVYEELGATV
-3398 TTQASTS
+3398 TTQASIV
-3405 PEIKITGTVKTGIP
+3405 PEIKITGTVQTGIP
-3419 GVYTIRY
+3419 GVYTLRY

-3441 QVEIIS
+3441 RVEIIS
-3447 AVPTFR
+3447 AIQTFR

-3460 YHTKDILYTD
+3460 YHTKDVLYTD

-3518 VDQLIDEHLRTG
+3518 VDQLVDEYLRTG
-3530 SLHTRV
+3530 SLHTRI
-3536 VRVRERP
+3536 VRVREIP
-3543 IITLTGA
+3543 VITLTGG

-3574 FEGTTTATAI
+3574 FEGTTAATAV

-3606 VTVTRTVDVRER
+3606 TPITRTVEVKARPIINITGNQFYHLINNPVSLPPVTVTTPIGYASDLT
-3618 PSITAAQTS
+3618 PS
-3627 FYNILN
+3627 
-3633 DPISVPTPT
+3633 
-3642 VSPSNLASLLQSSNN
+3642 LQSSND
-3657 IDINARGDYTITHT
+3657 IDQNTEGDYTIQHS
-3671 LTDSVGISAQPFTQQ
+3671 LTDATSGISAEQKSQK
-3686 FSVGT
+3686 FSVGS
-3691 HGTLTFSDTGT
+3691 HGRLNFSKTGT
-3702 VFALS
+3702 AFTFTGTSLV
-3707 KNGGDLAVFDTTLK
+3707 VFDTALRTYDIQTDGTWGLYSTL
-3721 TYKVQGFAQYG
+3721 TVPSTA
-3732 DVATPAPPTS
+3732 TS
-3742 IKFTPDG
+3742 IKMTKDG
-3749 QYMVVGMASHLTIG
+3749 QFMVVGMSSHLTIG
-3763 VARVYKKNVTF
+3763 LVQVYRRNALFQT
-3774 SSGWEQVGFDLFGT
+3774 GWQQLGFDIFGT
-3788 DYLGKFGESVD
+3788 DYLGGFGAVVD
-3799 INADATRIVVGAP
+3799 INNSGTRIVVGAP
-3812 EAGTAILKS
+3812 QVTKTIIKAGLV
-3821 GSVKIYDWTGFFW
+3821 GVYDWSGFFW
-3834 KQSSFVVEGTI
+3834 NRTKLFEGTL
-3845 PSQLMGFSV
+3845 PNELLGFSV
-3854 SLDNEGTT
+3854 SLDSIGTT
-3862 LAVGSPGHTTTTV
+3862 LALGSPGHSVTTISPGSNITTV
-3875 SGTTITTANVGKVSV
+3875 NVGKTAV
-3890 YKLSGSDWQLSGSEI
+3890 YKLGESDWTLLGLEI
-3905 EDGTEGKRNGTSV
+3905 QDGPVNKRNGTSV
-3918 SLSRSGNVL
+3918 SLSRDGENLV
-3927 AVGSVLGGGVRVYRY
+3927 VGSVLGGARVYNLRNND
-3942 STDWTLYGSHVQ
+3942 TWTVQ
-3954 GSFGESVSLSS
+3954 GSQILPNIGGKSVSIS
-3965 NGNTLVAGSKDE
+3965 GDKGLVAVGSEDE
-3977 NKGRVYKY
+3977 YGGRVYIFRY
-3985 TFGGDGWS
+3985 NQGWS
-3993 RSTDT
+3993 NATETFDKVVTEQDTSLLGKYVVFDDSGALLCLLTDT
-3998 FDTIVAGEG
+3998 E
-4007 STTFLGKKVSL
+4007 
-4018 DGSGELLCVSSNTDV
+4018 V
-4033 RIYLV
+4033 RIYGV

>member
-73 PFLKSIL
+73 PFLKSVL

-128 TEIKVYS
+128 TEIKVYN

-307 SFDGSLMLGLENGNV
+307 SFDGSLMLGLENGDV

-360 SGAPVKTFK
+360 YGASGAPVKTFK
-369 WDPSTET
+369 WDPLTET

-390 ADSTS
+390 ADSIS

-507 FLVGI
+507 VLAGI

-522 GLSGSTWSQRGA
+522 GLSGSTWSQRGP
-534 DIEYDTANTFFGSA
+534 DVEYDTANTFFGSA

-569 KNEIGTNPT
+569 KNEVGTNLA

-598 NADGSRL
+598 SADGSRL

-655 SLVGTNI
+655 SLVGTSI

-681 NTKINVNAANSQLL
+681 STKINVNAANSQLL

-753 AVYDNTKFSIYN
+753 AVYDNAKFSIYN

-837 TNDIELYDYDGTNWS
+837 TNDIELYDYDGTNWN

-893 DSTLTAPVFSFVQE
+893 DSTLAAPVFSFVQE

-984 DIAGNA
+984 DITGNA

-996 RDGSKIFSHDLV
+996 RDGSKIFSNDLV
-1008 LKSYEYVSGSWT
+1008 LKSYEYASWNQVGSDIDGEAAGDQFGRSVSISSDGTRVAIGAPFNDGTGTYDNGHVRIYSESGGTWSQVGSDIDGGAAYDESGFSISLSSDGTRVAIGAPRTDWGGNDHVRVYAESSGVWNQVGSDIDGEAGTDLSGHSVSMSSDGTRVAIGATGNDGNGSNSGHVRVYAESSGVWNQVGSDIDGEAVGDRFGYSVYMSSDGSRVVIGAPYNDGNGTNSGHVRVYAESSGAWAQVGSDIDGEAASDYFGHSVSMSSDGTRVAIGAPNNDGTGTDAGHVRVYAESDGAWTQIGEAINGEAAGDMFGTSVSMSSDGARVAIGAILNDGNGSNSGHVRVYAESSGVWNQVGSDIDGEAGTDLSGHSVSMSSDGTRVAIGAILNTSAGHVRVYSESSGVWT
-1020 TYLPDLTA
+1020 TYLPDLTV
-1028 SGATSKVSSSTD
+1028 SGITKASTD
-1040 GDIVAVGTN
+1040 GDIVAVGTD
-1049 VYSKQSVTTTAG
+1049 VYSKQSVTTSAG

-1066 SGSTFSGTEQAV
+1066 SGSSFSGTEQAV

-1136 TRVVIGSGTKMVVV
+1136 TRVVIGSATKMVVV
-1150 EKSGGSWS
+1150 EKSGGTWS

-1189 SYEYVSGS
+1189 SYEYVSVSGS

-1205 TGLSSITRLA
+1205 TGLSNITRLA

-1228 NANQVYSKQSVTTSA
+1228 NANQVYSKQSVTATA
-1243 GYTISQPVAT
+1243 GYTISQPYSLNHIYT
-1253 FQEPGGSVISNNGL
+1253 YGSMISNNGL
-1267 VAVTYDNSSIGEV
+1267 VAVTTDPYGAFSAGEV
-1280 NIFEKDSGGNWPST
+1280 KIFEKDSSGNWPST
-1294 ASATYTGSSTGE
+1294 PSATYTGNDAGD
-1306 YFGRVLGVSDD
+1306 YLGRVLGVSDD
-1317 GTRVAMQSSSKMMV
+1317 GTRVAMQSSSKMKV
-1331 VDKSATTTTY
+1331 VEKTSTTTTTY
-1341 TVTVASVGGGNRYHI
+1341 TVTRAPI
-1356 DGIDRA
+1356 DGAWRYQIDGVDRP
-1362 SLTFYRGNTYVFDLS
+1362 SLTFYRGNTYIFDM
-1377 DASNNGHPLVFS
+1377 SNSGNHPLGFS
-1389 PTTTGVVDNY
+1389 PYTTGVVDNY
-1399 STNLPG
+1399 STNPPG
-1405 TTGSQVTFTVPA
+1405 TAGSQVSFTVPA
-1417 NAPSSMSYLCQTHGS
+1417 NAPSSMTYLCQTHGS

-1458 MTGSCMSGDGTK
+1458 ITGSCMSGDGTK
-1470 VFGSSAVQGG
+1470 VFG
-1480 GTSISQVGSDI
+1480 TNGSD
-1491 YGLAG
+1491 
-1496 DYVGSVAMSSDGQ
+1496 
-1509 RMVIGAQLH
+1509 
-1518 SSNLG
+1518 
-1523 TARVYDWNSG
+1523 VY
-1533 TSQWTQLGPD
+1533 
-1543 IDGENANDRFAYVV
+1543 
-1557 SMSSDG
+1557 
-1563 TRVAIGTPFND
+1563 
-1574 DGGTNAGHVRVY
+1574 
-1586 DWNSGTS
+1586 
-1593 LWDKVGSDIDGEAA
+1593 
-1607 GDYSGYAIS
+1607 
-1616 LSGDGSRLAIGAY
+1616 
-1629 KNKGVTGTLTQA
+1629 
-1641 GHTRVF
+1641 
-1647 VWSSGSWSQVGSDI
+1647 
-1661 DGPGNR
+1661 
-1667 YDSSGWSVSLSS
+1667 
-1679 DGTRLAVGSTLHDS
+1679 
-1693 NGDNNGLVR
+1693 
-1702 VYSESSGN
+1702 
-1710 WNQIGLDLA
+1710 
-1719 GEDAQ
+1719 
-1724 DQFGSSV
+1724 
-1731 SLSSDGTR
+1731 
-1739 VAVGAAYN
+1739 
-1747 KPLGVNPRGAAY
+1747 
-1759 VYSES
+1759 
-1764 GGSWTQMGS
+1764 
-1773 DIHGEADYDRF
+1773 
-1784 GFAISLSSDGTRV
+1784 
-1797 AIGAFLNKGGL
+1797 
-1808 TGFDDYGDEYED
+1808 
-1820 AGHVRVYDW
+1820 
-1829 DATSSQWTQLG
+1829 
-1840 SDFDGEAASDYY
+1840 
-1852 GQHVSISGDG
+1852 
-1862 TRVAISSMYNDGG
+1862 
-1875 GNNSGQVQVYSFV
+1875 
-1888 PPATQY
+1888 
-1894 ASSWEYSGSSWSQ
+1894 SWEYSGSSWSQ
-1907 YRPDITVSNTISRIS
+1907 YRNAISPGSYSSIGRIS
-1922 HSTNGEILGLE
+1922 HSTNGEILGFE
-1933 DATRTYIYATTG
+1933 DINYGEVLIFSTT
-1945 SASTYTKRHADA
+1945 SSSSSYSQRHVND
-1957 FYSTQNHSMTD
+1957 YYYVGKYHSLSN
-1968 DGANVISGDF
+1968 DGANLVWNTRSM
-1978 SGSRVWNGT
+1978 VWNGSD
-1987 NYVYDG
+1987 YVYDG
-1993 ASGTNAPWGRLTSPD
+1993 ASGTQVPWYTTSTSSF
-2008 LVEVSGNGNLV
+2008 VEISRNGNFVVWL
-2019 FRVDNDANNL
+2019 DNGTNNL

-2054 PVKMSALGSDAIIV
+2054 ITFMSPLRGDAIIV
-2068 TGSGSAG
+2068 AG
-2075 AKIYDIT
+2075 HFSYEKIYDIT
-2082 YTAGGTTDQYATR
+2082 YTAGSTTLEYATR
-2095 GSVISGNMIDM
+2095 GSSFSGTQIDM
-2106 SDDGSTVVG
+2106 SDDGSQVVSTA
-2115 WISSGSMTWNGS
+2115 SSRSSTTWNG
-2127 TDYAYDGSG
+2127 TDYAYDGASG
-2136 GTQVPWYGSMISPY
+2136 VAPWTSWSVSAFSLNWSSYEIGRHVY
-2150 DDWEMAHNIRISG
+2150 ISG
-2163 DGTRVVAVS
+2163 DGTRAYLIVYNIY
-2172 SFSGGGGETFLRM
+2172 G
-2185 WFKSG
+2185 G
-2190 SSWADTGVTMLEI
+2190 SSDIYIMMWNRGNQVWDSTHVTYLTVY
-2203 NGVTGVEDVSLNTD
+2203 NGQYSFLSLNTD
-2217 GTFFGIDESTQVK
+2217 GSFLGVS
-2230 FFDVI
+2230 
-2235 YNAGSTTDQYVIR
+2235 GSSVRFYDIIHDPGTTTDQYVIR

-2263 GDYVVYTNV
+2263 GNYVVYTNV
-2272 SPGTKAWNGSS
+2272 SPGAKAWNGSS
-2283 WAYNGPAAS
+2283 WAYNGP
-2292 SGAWSSNHTV
+2292 GATNAGWSSNHTV

-2317 TTNEVILYTKDAQH
+2317 STNEVILYTKDAQH
-2331 EWSENVTLTQTGV
+2331 QWSENATLTQAGV

-2356 GVVANSQT
+2356 GIVANSQT

-2435 ITPPSETAANGN
+2435 ITPPSETAADGN

-2474 YSGSADWT
+2474 YSGLDDWT
-2482 QLGSDIDGEATS
+2482 QVGSDIDGEATS
-2494 DQSGFSVSMSSDG
+2494 DWSGFSVSMSSDG
-2507 TRVAIGAPY
+2507 TRVAIGAQY

-2541 ADIDGEAYNDDY
+2541 ADIDGEA
-2553 SGTSV
+2553 SGDNSGMSV
-2558 SMSSDGTRV
+2558 SLSSDGTRV

-2578 NGAGHVRVYAES
+2578 SNAGHVRVYAES

-2612 SVSMSSDGTRVAI
+2612 SVSMSSDGTRVVI
-2625 GANAN
+2625 GAPLN
-2630 DGTDSYAGHVRVY
+2630 GSYAGHVRVY

-2659 EAVYNQSGWSVSMS
+2659 EAVYNQSGYSVSMS
-2673 SDGTRMAIG
+2673 SDGTRVAIG
-2682 ALYNGG
+2682 ALYNDGA
-2688 TGHVRVYS
+2688 GHVRVYS

-2742 SNAGH
+2742 PNAGH

-2753 SGGAWTQV
+2753 SGGTWTKV
-2761 GDDIDGEAAGDN
+2761 GQDIDGETFFDQ
-2773 SGYSVSMSSDG
+2773 SGCSVSMSSDG
-2784 TRVAIGAYGNGATGS
+2784 TRVAIGATGNDANGDS
-2799 YAGHVRVYAESGG
+2799 SGHVRVYAESGG
-2812 TWTQAGADID
+2812 TWTKVGQDID
-2822 GEAAGD
+2822 GEATSD
-2828 WSGRSVSISP
+2828 QSGNSVSMSS
-2838 DGTRVAIGAIFNDDN
+2838 DGTRVAIGAPYNDGN
-2853 GNNSGHVRVY
+2853 GSNSGHVRVY
-2863 YFLPQTMNPNR
+2863 YFLPRTMNPNR

-2880 DWQNS
+2880 DWENS

-2898 LTEVVP
+2898 QVEIVP
-2904 VSEDRDLETVS
+2904 VSENRDLETVS

-2971 SRSMRSSV
+2971 SRSMRSSA

-3018 TISMDVSSDG
+3018 TISMDVSNDG

-3104 PTMTLTKT
+3104 PTMTLAKT

-3146 TGTDFTQHSTDITGN
+3146 TGTDFAQHSTDITGN

-3182 DNVIRVYDSS
+3182 DNVIRVYDSI

-3232 VTVAPPGVSGLR
+3232 VTVAPPGVSGLH

-3254 WSQEGNTIEIAV
+3254 WSQEGNTIEITV

-3285 SIDEAAYGANPCPGR
+3285 SIDEAANGANPCPGR

-3426 ECEDSLRKKATPIFR
+3426 ECEDSLRKKATPISR

-3447 AVPTFR
+3447 AVPIFR

-3460 YHTKDILYTD
+3460 YHTKDVLYID

-3477 GYEDGTDFEMF
+3477 GYEDGTDFDMF
-3488 YITPGSPFSPI
+3488 YREPGSDTI
-3499 LVSNSAFTPTQEGD
+3499 IGWGYVNFTPSTEGD
-3513 YTIVW
+3513 WTVYW
-3518 VDQLIDEHLRTG
+3518 VDQLVDEHLRTG

-3875 SGTTITTANVGKVSV
+3875 SGTTITTTNVGKVSV

-3918 SLSRSGNVL
+3918 SLSRNGNVL
-3927 AVGSVLGGGVRVYRY
+3927 AVGSVLGGGVRVYSY

>member
-1 MGRSNFSTN
+1 MGRSNYSTN
-10 ELLNAVTKRSYNR
+10 GLLNAVTKRAFNR
-23 YQTQTVDYQHLE
+23 YTPTTVDYQHLE

-59 FSLNPL
+59 FSLSPL

-88 KELSGESGFNAG
+88 KELSGESGFNTG

-106 NDGTKL
+106 SDGTKL

-118 KETIYLNEGN
+118 KQAIYLNEGN
-128 TEIKVYS
+128 TEIKVYN

-343 FSVADI
+343 FCVADI

-390 ADSTS
+390 ADSIS

-501 YKETTT
+501 YKESTT
-507 FLVGI
+507 FFAGI

-569 KNEIGTNPT
+569 KNEVGTNPT

-598 NADGSRL
+598 NANGSRL

-626 LNLSNDGNHLAVEA
+626 LNLSNDGNYLAVEA
-640 NNTAFLYGINSQGVV
+640 NNTASLYGINSQGVV
-655 SLVGTNI
+655 SLVGTSI
-662 LPTDSTA
+662 SPTDSA
-669 HVGNYRT
+669 DNVGDYRT
-676 NTANA
+676 NTAYSS
-681 NTKINVNAANSQLL
+681 TKINVNAANSQLL

-701 GTTTEICSLTYDPTT
+701 GTTTEMCSLTYDPSTFTT
-716 ETTQR
+716 TR
-721 TTTNRILTTE
+721 TTANRILTTE
-731 SSEITGFASHDGI
+731 SSEITGFASHSGI
-744 VISRDGGTL
+744 TISRDGGTL
-753 AVYDNTKFSIYN
+753 AVYDNAKFSIYN

-837 TNDIELYDYDGTNWS
+837 TNDIELYDYDGTNWN

-984 DIAGNA
+984 DITGNA

-1040 GDIVAVGTN
+1040 GDIVAVGTD
-1049 VYSKQSVTTTAG
+1049 VYSKQSVTTSAE

-1066 SGSTFSGTEQAV
+1066 SGSSFSGTEQAV
-1078 SGNGNVRVVADK
+1078 SGNGNVRVFADK

-1136 TRVVIGSGTKMVVV
+1136 TRVVIGSATKMVVV
-1150 EKSGGSWS
+1150 EKSGGTWS

-1163 IAGSTT
+1163 ISGSTT

-1175 DGSKVFAYSGSDMK
+1175 DGSKVFGYDSSDMK

-1228 NANQVYSKQSVTTSA
+1228 NANQVYSKQSVTATA

-1267 VAVTYDNSSIGEV
+1267 VAVTYDNSSTGEV
-1280 NIFEKDSGGNWPST
+1280 KIFEKDSGGNWPST

-1356 DGIDRA
+1356 DGVDRA
-1362 SLTFYRGNTYVFDLS
+1362 PLTFYRGNTYVFDLS

-1389 PTTTGVVDNY
+1389 PTTTGVVD
-1399 STNLPG
+1399 
-1405 TTGSQVTFTVPA
+1405 TGSQITFTVPA
-1417 NAPSSMSYLCQTHGS
+1417 NAPSSMTYLCQTHGS

-1445 TQIGSDIT
+1445 TQLGSDIT
-1453 ASFNA
+1453 ASFDA
-1458 MTGSCMSGDGTK
+1458 ITGSCLTGDGTK
-1470 VFGSSAVQGG
+1470 VFGSSVSAGPIVI
-1480 GTSISQVGSDI
+1480 TQVGSDI
-1491 YGLAG
+1491 DGEAAG
-1496 DYVGSVAMSSDGQ
+1496 DQ
-1509 RMVIGAQLH
+1509 
-1518 SSNLG
+1518 
-1523 TARVYDWNSG
+1523 SG
-1533 TSQWTQLGPD
+1533 YS
-1543 IDGENANDRFAYVV
+1543 V

-1563 TRVAIGTPFND
+1563 TRVAIGAYGNDGNGFNS
-1574 DGGTNAGHVRVY
+1574 GHVRVY
-1586 DWNSGTS
+1586 AESGGT
-1593 LWDKVGSDIDGEAA
+1593 WTKVGQDINGEAA
-1607 GDYSGYAIS
+1607 GDA
-1616 LSGDGSRLAIGAY
+1616 
-1629 KNKGVTGTLTQA
+1629 
-1641 GHTRVF
+1641 
-1647 VWSSGSWSQVGSDI
+1647 
-1661 DGPGNR
+1661 
-1667 YDSSGWSVSLSS
+1667 SGWSVS
-1679 DGTRLAVGSTLHDS
+1679 
-1693 NGDNNGLVR
+1693 
-1702 VYSESSGN
+1702 
-1710 WNQIGLDLA
+1710 
-1719 GEDAQ
+1719 
-1724 DQFGSSV
+1724 
-1731 SLSSDGTR
+1731 
-1739 VAVGAAYN
+1739 
-1747 KPLGVNPRGAAY
+1747 
-1759 VYSES
+1759 
-1764 GGSWTQMGS
+1764 M
-1773 DIHGEADYDRF
+1773 
-1784 GFAISLSSDGTRV
+1784 SSDGTRV
-1797 AIGAFLNKGGL
+1797 AIGAYRNDGNGSNSGHVRVYAESGG
-1808 TGFDDYGDEYED
+1808 TWYKVGQDIDGEAAGDESGWSVSMSSDGTRVAIGAPYND
-1820 AGHVRVYDW
+1820 GTGNSAGHVRVYADSGYMGW
-1829 DATSSQWTQLG
+1829 AKVGLDIDGEATNDNSGYSVSMSSDGTRVAIGAWGPDANGSNSGHVRVYSESGGTWTKVGQDIDGDTFYDNSGWSVSMSSDGTRVAIGAPYNDGTGTSAGHVRVYAESGGTWTQVG
-1840 SDFDGEAASDYY
+1840 ADIDGEAAFDQSGRSVSMSSDGTRVAIGAPYNETNAGHVRVYAESGGTWTKVGQQDIDGEAASDQS
-1852 GQHVSISGDG
+1852 GWSVSMSSDG
-1862 TRVAISSMYNDGG
+1862 TRVAIGAYLNDDNGADAG
-1875 GNNSGQVQVYSFV
+1875 HARVYSID
-1888 PPATQY
+1888 ATPVIVT
-1894 ASSWEYSGSSWSQ
+1894 SSWEYSGGSWSQ
-1907 YRPDITVSNTISRIS
+1907 YRSDITVSNTISRIS
-1922 HSTNGEILGLE
+1922 HSTTGEILGLE

-2019 FRVDNDANNL
+2019 FWVDNAAN
-2029 RIYSKSTVNGNV
+2029 RFRTYSKSTVNGNV

-2054 PVKMSALGSDAIIV
+2054 PVKLSALGSDAIIV

-2082 YTAGGTTDQYATR
+2082 YTAGSTTDQYATR
-2095 GSVISGNMIDM
+2095 GSSFSGTQIDM
-2106 SDDGSTVVG
+2106 SDDGSQVVSTA
-2115 WISSGSMTWNGS
+2115 SSRSSTTWNG
-2127 TDYAYDGSG
+2127 TDYAYDGASG
-2136 GTQVPWYGSMISPY
+2136 VAPWTSWSVSAFSL
-2150 DDWEMAHNIRISG
+2150 DWSSYEIGRHVYISG
-2163 DGTRVVAVS
+2163 DGTRAYLIVYNIY
-2172 SFSGGGGETFLRM
+2172 G
-2185 WFKSG
+2185 G
-2190 SSWADTGVTMLEI
+2190 SSDIYIMMWNRGNQVWDSTHVTYLTVYLGQY
-2203 NGVTGVEDVSLNTD
+2203 NFLSLNTD
-2217 GTFFGIDESTQVK
+2217 GSFLGVSGSSVRFYDI
-2230 FFDVI
+2230 I
-2235 YNAGSTTDQYVIR
+2235 YNAGTTSDQYVIR
-2248 GSGLGSGSNHDLSDD
+2248 GSGLGFGSNHDLSDD

-2283 WAYNGPAAS
+2283 WAYNGPAATS
-2292 SGAWSSNHTV
+2292 AGWSYLHTV

-2317 TTNEVILYTKDAQH
+2317 STNEVILYTKDAQH
-2331 EWSENVTLTQTGV
+2331 EWSQNATLTQTGV

-2356 GVVANSQT
+2356 GIVANSQT
-2364 KFYTFGSTQSP
+2364 KFYTFGSTQNP
-2375 IGWVS
+2375 IGWYS

-2393 QAFDISNDGDAVVV
+2393 QSFDISNDGDAVVV

-2447 VGYRNFGKSVSV
+2447 VGYRNLGKSVSV

-2474 YSGSADWT
+2474 YSGGQST
-2482 QLGSDIDGEATS
+2482 STSGSMTITTS
-2494 DQSGFSVSMSSDG
+2494 DYQNRITNTYNGGEWGTVNFYNSSSSYLRLTSGGGNNNGIWLPVTFGAEWSVSFEWYLS
-2507 TRVAIGAPY
+2507 TA
-2516 NDGNGSNAGHV
+2516 N
-2527 RVYSE
+2527 
-2532 SGGAWTQVG
+2532 G
-2541 ADIDGEAYNDDY
+2541 ADDMRF
-2553 SGTSV
+2553 V
-2558 SMSSDGTRV
+2558 F
-2567 AIGATGNDGNG
+2567 
-2578 NGAGHVRVYAES
+2578 YAPNQP
-2590 GGTWTQV
+2590 T
-2597 GADIDGEAAGDQSGR
+2597 
-2612 SVSMSSDGTRVAI
+2612 
-2625 GANAN
+2625 
-2630 DGTDSYAGHVRVY
+2630 SYAGSQHGGYNVLHEFY
-2643 AESGGTWTQVG
+2643 SGDEHTIRDPTDAPLSTVSTT
-2654 ADIDG
+2654 
-2659 EAVYNQSGWSVSMS
+2659 YQS
-2673 SDGTRMAIG
+2673 
-2682 ALYNGG
+2682 
-2688 TGHVRVYS
+2688 
-2696 ESGGTWTQV
+2696 
-2705 GSDIDG
+2705 
-2711 EAANDQSGRSVS
+2711 
-2723 MSSDGT
+2723 
-2729 RVAIGAPYNDGNG
+2729 
-2742 SNAGH
+2742 
-2747 VRVYAE
+2747 
-2753 SGGAWTQV
+2753 
-2761 GDDIDGEAAGDN
+2761 N
-2773 SGYSVSMSSDG
+2773 SW
-2784 TRVAIGAYGNGATGS
+2784 RL
-2799 YAGHVRVYAESGG
+2799 
-2812 TWTQAGADID
+2812 
-2822 GEAAGD
+2822 
-2828 WSGRSVSISP
+2828 VSISYNNGVLTTSV
-2838 DGTRVAIGAIFNDDN
+2838 DGASGSSRTYTFTGSHLSAQQALWGTNSYIAITGRTGGASASQYIQNIN
-2853 GNNSGHVRVY
+2853 VSWVSTTQPPTV
-2863 YFLPQTMNPNR
+2863 TPNR

-2904 VSEDRDLETVS
+2904 VSESRDLETVS

-2937 KVDTLVITTTDI
+2937 KLDALVITTTDI

-2995 IRVYGFASGSWSQL
+2995 IRVYSFASGSWSQL

-3018 TISMDVSSDG
+3018 TISMDVSNDG

-3104 PTMTLTKT
+3104 PTMTLAKT

-3146 TGTDFTQHSTDITGN
+3146 TGTDFVQHSTDITGN

-3244 AIVYKKQNGI
+3244 AIVYKKQNGV
-3254 WSQEGNTIEIAV
+3254 WSQEGNTIEITV

-3285 SIDEAAYGANPCPGR
+3285 SIDEAANGANPCPGR

-3384 LPLNAIYTELGATI
+3384 LPLNVIYTELGATI
-3398 TTQASTS
+3398 TTQSSTV
-3405 PEIKITGTVKTGIP
+3405 PEIKITGTVQTGIP
-3419 GVYTIRY
+3419 GVYTLRY
-3426 ECEDSLRKKATPIFR
+3426 ECEDNLRKTATPVFR

-3460 YHTKDILYTD
+3460 YHTKDVLYID

-3477 GYEDGTDFEMF
+3477 GYEDGTDFDMF
-3488 YITPGSPFSPI
+3488 YREPGSDTI
-3499 LVSNSAFTPTQEGD
+3499 IGYGYVNFTPSTEGD
-3513 YTIVW
+3513 WTVYW
-3518 VDQLIDEHLRTG
+3518 VDQLVDEYLRTG
-3530 SLHTRV
+3530 PLHTRV

-3543 IITLTGA
+3543 VITLTGA
-3550 SVIYHRLFDPF
+3550 SAIYHRLFDPF

-3627 FYNILN
+3627 FYNILD
-3633 DPISVPTPT
+3633 DPISTPTPT
-3642 VSPSNLASLLQSSNN
+3642 VSPSNLASQLQSSNN

-3671 LTDSVGISAQPFTQQ
+3671 LTDSVGISAQPFAQQ
-3686 FSVGT
+3686 FSVGS
-3691 HGTLTFSDTGT
+3691 HGTLAFSDTGT

-3763 VARVYKKNVTF
+3763 LVRVYKKNVTF

-3799 INADATRIVVGAP
+3799 INTDATRIVVGAP

-3927 AVGSVLGGGVRVYRY
+3927 AVGSVLGGGVRVYSY

>member
-1 MGRSNFSTN
+1 MGRSNYSTN
-10 ELLNAVTKRSYNR
+10 GLLNAVTKRAFNR
-23 YQTQTVDYQHLE
+23 YTPTTVDYQHLE

-47 REYSSALLLADK
+47 REYSSALLLADT
-59 FSLNPL
+59 FSLNSL

-88 KELSGESGFNAG
+88 KELSGESGFNTG
-100 LDISLT
+100 LDISMT

-118 KETIYLNEGN
+118 KKAIYLNEGN
-128 TEIKVYS
+128 TEIKVYN

-369 WDPSTET
+369 WDPSAET

-390 ADSTS
+390 ADSIS

-414 YTLADGTWNRRTTVS
+414 YTLADRTWNRRTTVS

-501 YKETTT
+501 YKESTTS
-507 FLVGI
+507 LAGI

-569 KNEIGTNPT
+569 KNEVGTT
-578 NLKNTISSIALTPQ
+578 NLKNTISSIPLTPQ

-640 NNTAFLYGINSQGVV
+640 NNTASLYGINSQGVV
-655 SLVGTNI
+655 SLVGTSI
-662 LPTDSTA
+662 SPADSA
-669 HVGNYRT
+669 DNAGDYRT
-676 NTANA
+676 NTAYSS
-681 NTKINVNAANSQLL
+681 TKINVNAANSQLL

-721 TTTNRILTTE
+721 TSTNRILTTE

-744 VISRDGGTL
+744 VMSRDGGTL
-753 AVYDNTKFSIYN
+753 AVYDNAKFSIYN

-821 YTYAFKSNTTL
+821 YTYAFKSNTSL

-837 TNDIELYDYDGTNWS
+837 TNDIELYDYDGTNWI

-883 SNRRVAFFEY
+883 SNRRVSFFEY
-893 DSTLTAPVFSFVQE
+893 DSTLAAPVFYFVQE

-984 DIAGNA
+984 DITGNA

-996 RDGSKIFSHDLV
+996 RDGSKIFSNDLV

-1020 TYLPDLTA
+1020 TYLPDLTV
-1028 SGATSKVSSSTD
+1028 SGITKASTD
-1040 GDIVAVGTN
+1040 GDIVVVGTN

-1066 SGSTFSGTEQAV
+1066 SGSSFSGTEQAV

-1136 TRVVIGSGTKMVVV
+1136 TRVVIGSATKMVVV
-1150 EKSGGSWS
+1150 EKSGGTWS

-1163 IAGSTT
+1163 ITGSTA

-1205 TGLSSITRLA
+1205 TGLFSITRLA

-1228 NANQVYSKQSVTTSA
+1228 NANQVYSKQTVPATT
-1243 GYTISQPVAT
+1243 GYTISQPISLNHIYSV
-1253 FQEPGGSVISNNGL
+1253 GSMISNNGL
-1267 VAVTYDNSSIGEV
+1267 VAVTADPGGAFSAGEV
-1280 NIFEKDSGGNWPST
+1280 KIFEKDSSGNWPST
-1294 ASATYTGSSTGE
+1294 PSATYTGIDPGH
-1306 YFGRVLGVSDD
+1306 YLGRVLGISDD
-1317 GTRVAMQSSSKMMV
+1317 GTRVAMQSAFRMKV
-1331 VDKSATTTTY
+1331 VEKPSAATTTY

-1356 DGIDRA
+1356 DGVDRA

-1417 NAPSSMSYLCQTHGS
+1417 NAPSSMTYLCQTHGS

-1458 MTGSCMSGDGTK
+1458 ITGSCMSGDGTK
-1470 VFGSSAVQGG
+1470 VFGISANA
-1480 GTSISQVGSDI
+1480 SGSD
-1491 YGLAG
+1491 
-1496 DYVGSVAMSSDGQ
+1496 
-1509 RMVIGAQLH
+1509 
-1518 SSNLG
+1518 
-1523 TARVYDWNSG
+1523 VYSW
-1533 TSQWTQLGPD
+1533 
-1543 IDGENANDRFAYVV
+1543 EY
-1557 SMSSDG
+1557 
-1563 TRVAIGTPFND
+1563 
-1574 DGGTNAGHVRVY
+1574 
-1586 DWNSGTS
+1586 
-1593 LWDKVGSDIDGEAA
+1593 
-1607 GDYSGYAIS
+1607 
-1616 LSGDGSRLAIGAY
+1616 
-1629 KNKGVTGTLTQA
+1629 
-1641 GHTRVF
+1641 
-1647 VWSSGSWSQVGSDI
+1647 SSGSWSQY
-1661 DGPGNR
+1661 R
-1667 YDSSGWSVSLSS
+1667 YP
-1679 DGTRLAVGSTLHDS
+1679 
-1693 NGDNNGLVR
+1693 
-1702 VYSESSGN
+1702 
-1710 WNQIGLDLA
+1710 
-1719 GEDAQ
+1719 
-1724 DQFGSSV
+1724 
-1731 SLSSDGTR
+1731 
-1739 VAVGAAYN
+1739 
-1747 KPLGVNPRGAAY
+1747 K
-1759 VYSES
+1759 
-1764 GGSWTQMGS
+1764 
-1773 DIHGEADYDRF
+1773 
-1784 GFAISLSSDGTRV
+1784 
-1797 AIGAFLNKGGL
+1797 
-1808 TGFDDYGDEYED
+1808 
-1820 AGHVRVYDW
+1820 
-1829 DATSSQWTQLG
+1829 ATSYS
-1840 SDFDGEAASDYY
+1840 
-1852 GQHVSISGDG
+1852 SIG
-1862 TRVAISSMYNDGG
+1862 
-1875 GNNSGQVQVYSFV
+1875 
-1888 PPATQY
+1888 
-1894 ASSWEYSGSSWSQ
+1894 
-1907 YRPDITVSNTISRIS
+1907 RIS
-1922 HSTNGEILGLE
+1922 HSTNGEILGIE
-1933 DATRTYIYATTG
+1933 DINWGEVVIFSTT
-1945 SASTYTKRHADA
+1945 SSSSSYSERHVND
-1957 FYSTQNHSMTD
+1957 YYYVGKYHSLSN
-1968 DGANVISGDF
+1968 DGANLVFINQQ
-1978 SGSRVWNGT
+1978 SGSRVWNGSD
-1987 NYVYDG
+1987 YVYDG
-1993 ASGTNAPWGRLTSPD
+1993 ASGTQVPWYTTSTPSF
-2008 LVEVSGNGNLV
+2008 VEISRNGNFVVWL
-2019 FRVDNDANNL
+2019 DNGTNNI

-2041 QWTLSTSLAYTYS
+2041 QWTLSTSRAYTDYINFMS
-2054 PVKMSALGSDAIIV
+2054 PLRGDAIIF
-2068 TGSGSAG
+2068 AG
-2075 AKIYDIT
+2075 YFDYEKIYDIT
-2082 YTAGGTTDQYATR
+2082 YTAGSTTIEYEYATR

-2106 SDDGSTVVG
+2106 SDDGSKVVS
-2115 WISSGSMTWNGS
+2115 WIYSGSMTWNGS
-2127 TDYAYDGSG
+2127 TDYAYDG
-2136 GTQVPWYGSMISPY
+2136 TQVPWYGSTVTGSTGNIA
-2150 DDWEMAHNIRISG
+2150 DWEMEHNIRISG
-2163 DGTRVVAVS
+2163 DGTRVVAAS
-2172 SFSGGGGETFLRM
+2172 SFGGSTTFLRM

-2190 SSWADTGVTMLEI
+2190 SSWVDTGVTMLQI
-2203 NGVTGVEDVSLNTD
+2203 NGVNTVDVSLNTD
-2217 GTFFGIDESTQVK
+2217 GTFFGIDESTQVE

-2235 YNAGSTTDQYVIR
+2235 YNAGSTSDQYVVR

-2283 WAYNGPAAS
+2283 WAYNGP
-2292 SGAWSSNHTV
+2292 GATNAGWSSNHTV

-2317 TTNEVILYTKDAQH
+2317 TTNEVILYTKDAQNQ
-2331 EWSENVTLTQTGV
+2331 WSQNATLTQTGV

-2375 IGWVS
+2375 IGWYS

-2393 QAFDISNDGDAVVV
+2393 QSFDISNDGDAVVV

-2435 ITPPSETAANGN
+2435 ITPPSETASNGN

-2474 YSGSADWT
+2474 YSGGQSAST
-2482 QLGSDIDGEATS
+2482 TTTMTITS
-2494 DQSGFSVSMSSDG
+2494 DYQNRITNTYNGGEWGTVNFYNSSSSYLRLTSGTGNNNGIWLPVTFGAEWSVSFRWYLS
-2507 TRVAIGAPY
+2507 T
-2516 NDGNGSNAGHV
+2516 SN
-2527 RVYSE
+2527 
-2532 SGGAWTQVG
+2532 G
-2541 ADIDGEAYNDDY
+2541 ADDMRFVFYAPNQPTSYAGSQHGGYNVFHEFYSGDEHTIRDPTDAALSTVSTTYQSSSWRLVSISYNNGVLTTSVDGA
-2553 SGTSV
+2553 SGTSRTYTFTG
-2558 SMSSDGTRV
+2558 SHLSAQQALWGTNSYI
-2567 AIGATGNDGNG
+2567 AITG
-2578 NGAGHVRVYAES
+2578 R
-2590 GGTWTQV
+2590 T
-2597 GADIDGEAAGDQSGR
+2597 
-2612 SVSMSSDGTRVAI
+2612 
-2625 GANAN
+2625 
-2630 DGTDSYAGHVRVY
+2630 
-2643 AESGGTWTQVG
+2643 
-2654 ADIDG
+2654 
-2659 EAVYNQSGWSVSMS
+2659 
-2673 SDGTRMAIG
+2673 
-2682 ALYNGG
+2682 
-2688 TGHVRVYS
+2688 
-2696 ESGGTWTQV
+2696 
-2705 GSDIDG
+2705 
-2711 EAANDQSGRSVS
+2711 
-2723 MSSDGT
+2723 
-2729 RVAIGAPYNDGNG
+2729 
-2742 SNAGH
+2742 
-2747 VRVYAE
+2747 
-2753 SGGAWTQV
+2753 GGASASQYIQNINVSWASTTQ
-2761 GDDIDGEAAGDN
+2761 IL
-2773 SGYSVSMSSDG
+2773 
-2784 TRVAIGAYGNGATGS
+2784 T
-2799 YAGHVRVYAESGG
+2799 
-2812 TWTQAGADID
+2812 
-2822 GEAAGD
+2822 
-2828 WSGRSVSISP
+2828 
-2838 DGTRVAIGAIFNDDN
+2838 
-2853 GNNSGHVRVY
+2853 
-2863 YFLPQTMNPNR
+2863 PNR

-2880 DWQNS
+2880 DWENS

-2898 LTEVVP
+2898 QVEIVP

-2937 KVDTLVITTTDI
+2937 KLTTLVITTTDS

-2995 IRVYGFASGSWSQL
+2995 IRVYSFASGSWSQL

-3018 TISMDVSSDG
+3018 TISMDVSNDG

-3104 PTMTLTKT
+3104 PTMTLAKT

-3133 TDSGVEFASFITT
+3133 TDSGVEIASFITT
-3146 TGTDFTQHSTDITGN
+3146 TGTDFAQHSTDITGN

-3254 WSQEGNTIEIAV
+3254 WSQEGNTIEITV

-3285 SIDEAAYGANPCPGR
+3285 SIDEAANGANPCPGR

-3357 TYESKDEIQDIS
+3357 TYESKDEVQDIS

-3384 LPLNAIYTELGATI
+3384 LPLNAIYTELGATV
-3398 TTQASTS
+3398 TTQASIV
-3405 PEIKITGTVKTGIP
+3405 PEIKITGTVQTGIP
-3419 GVYTIRY
+3419 GVYTLRY
-3426 ECEDSLRKKATPIFR
+3426 ECEDSLRKTATPIFR

-3460 YHTKDILYTD
+3460 YHTKDVLYTD

-3518 VDQLIDEHLRTG
+3518 VDQLVDEHLRTG
-3530 SLHTRV
+3530 SLHTRI
-3536 VRVRERP
+3536 VRVREIP
-3543 IITLTGA
+3543 VITLTGG

-3574 FEGTTTATAI
+3574 FEGTTTATAV

-3592 TITYTAVDKFGIEA
+3592 TITYAAVDKFGIEA
-3606 VTVTRTVDVRER
+3606 TPITRTVEVKARPIINITGNQFYHIINNPVSLPPVTVTTPIGYASDLT
-3618 PSITAAQTS
+3618 PS
-3627 FYNILN
+3627 
-3633 DPISVPTPT
+3633 
-3642 VSPSNLASLLQSSNN
+3642 LQSSND
-3657 IDINARGDYTITHT
+3657 IDQNTKGDYTIQHS
-3671 LTDSVGISAQPFTQQ
+3671 LTDTASGISAKQKSQK
-3686 FSVGT
+3686 FSVGS
-3691 HGTLTFSDTGT
+3691 HGRLNFSKTGT
-3702 VFALS
+3702 AFTFTGTSLV
-3707 KNGGDLAVFDTTLK
+3707 VFDTALRTYDIQTDGTWSLYSTL
-3721 TYKVQGFAQYG
+3721 TVPSTA
-3732 DVATPAPPTS
+3732 TS
-3742 IKFTPDG
+3742 IKMTKDG
-3749 QYMVVGMASHLTIG
+3749 QFMVVGMSSHMTIG
-3763 VARVYKKNVTF
+3763 LVQVYRRNALFQT
-3774 SSGWEQVGFDLFGT
+3774 GWQQLGFDIFGT
-3788 DYLGKFGESVD
+3788 DYLGGFGAVVD
-3799 INADATRIVVGAP
+3799 INNSGTRIVVGAP
-3812 EAGTAILKS
+3812 QVTKTIIKAGLVA
-3821 GSVKIYDWTGFFW
+3821 VYDWSGFFW
-3834 KQSSFVVEGTI
+3834 NRTKLFEGTL
-3845 PSQLMGFSV
+3845 PNELLGFSV
-3854 SLDNEGTT
+3854 SLDSIGTT
-3862 LAVGSPGHTTTTV
+3862 LALGSPGHSVTTISPDSNITTV
-3875 SGTTITTANVGKVSV
+3875 NVGKTAV
-3890 YKLSGSDWQLSGSEI
+3890 YKLGESDWTLLGLEI
-3905 EDGTEGKRNGTSV
+3905 QDGPVNKRNGTSV
-3918 SLSRSGNVL
+3918 ILSHDGENLV
-3927 AVGSVLGGGVRVYRY
+3927 VGSVLGGARVYNLRNND
-3942 STDWTLYGSHVQ
+3942 TWTVQ
-3954 GSFGESVSLSS
+3954 GSQILPNIGGKSVSIS
-3965 NGNTLVAGSKDE
+3965 GDKGLVAVGSEDE
-3977 NKGRVYKY
+3977 YGGRVYIFRY
-3985 TFGGDGWS
+3985 NQGWS
-3993 RSTDT
+3993 NATETFDKVVTEQDTSLLGKYVVFDDSGALLCLLTDT
-3998 FDTIVAGEG
+3998 E
-4007 STTFLGKKVSL
+4007 
-4018 DGSGELLCVSSNTDV
+4018 V
-4033 RIYLV
+4033 RIYGV

>member
-1 MGRSNFSTN
+1 MGRSNYSTN
-10 ELLNAVTKRSYNR
+10 GLLNAVTKRAFNR
-23 YQTQTVDYQHLE
+23 YTPTTVDYQHLE

-59 FSLNPL
+59 FSLSPL
-65 NLAQANYD
+65 NLAQANYN

-106 NDGTKL
+106 SDGTKL

-118 KETIYLNEGN
+118 KQAIYLNEGN
-128 TEIKVYS
+128 TEIKVYN

-360 SGAPVKTFK
+360 YGASGAPVKTFK
-369 WDPSTET
+369 WDPSAET

-390 ADSTS
+390 ADSIS

-507 FLVGI
+507 FLAGI

-578 NLKNTISSIALTPQ
+578 NLKNTISSIPLTPQ

-598 NADGSRL
+598 NANGSRL

-681 NTKINVNAANSQLL
+681 STKINVNAANSQLL

-753 AVYDNTKFSIYN
+753 AVYDNAKFSIYN

-804 ENTLTGASLGS
+804 ENALTGASLGS

-984 DIAGNA
+984 DITGNA

-1049 VYSKQSVTTTAG
+1049 VYSKQSVTTNAE

-1066 SGSTFSGTEQAV
+1066 SGSSFSGTEQAV

-1136 TRVVIGSGTKMVVV
+1136 TRVVIGSATKMVVV
-1150 EKSGGSWS
+1150 EKSGGTWS

-1163 IAGSTT
+1163 IAGSTA

-1228 NANQVYSKQSVTTSA
+1228 NANQVYSKQSVTTTA

-1267 VAVTYDNSSIGEV
+1267 VAVTYDNNSTGEV
-1280 NIFEKDSGGNWPST
+1280 NIFEKDSSGNWPST

-1341 TVTVASVGGGNRYHI
+1341 TVTVASVGGSNRYHI
-1356 DGIDRA
+1356 DGVDRA
-1362 SLTFYRGNTYVFDLS
+1362 PLTLYRGNTYIFNLS
-1377 DASNNGHPLVFS
+1377 HSSNNNHPLGFS

-1405 TTGSQVTFTVPA
+1405 TTSSQVTFTVPA
-1417 NAPSSMSYLCQTHGS
+1417 NAPSSMSYVCQTHGS
-1432 GMGSTITVSDRVW
+1432 FMGSTITVSDRVW

-1458 MTGSCMSGDGTK
+1458 MTGSCLTGDGTK

-1480 GTSISQVGSDI
+1480 GTSIYQVGSDI

-1496 DYVGSVAMSSDGQ
+1496 DQAGSVAMSSDGQ
-1509 RMVIGAQLH
+1509 RMVIGARYH
-1518 SSNLG
+1518 DSSNFG

-1543 IDGENANDRFAYVV
+1543 IDGENGGDVFGYVV

-1574 DGGTNAGHVRVY
+1574 DGGSNAGHVRVY

-1607 GDYSGYAIS
+1607 GDYSGYSIS

-1629 KNKGVTGTLTQA
+1629 KNQGVTGTLRQA

-1693 NGDNNGLVR
+1693 NGYNNGLVR

-1724 DQFGSSV
+1724 DNFGSSV

-1739 VAVGAAYN
+1739 VAVGAIYN
-1747 KPLGVNPRGAAY
+1747 KPLGVNSRGAAY

-1773 DIHGEADYDRF
+1773 DIDGEADSDRF

-1797 AIGAFLNKGGL
+1797 AIGAFLNDGNLSG
-1808 TGFDDYGDEYED
+1808 GDENS
-1820 AGHVRVYDW
+1820 GHVRVYDW

-1840 SDFDGEAASDYY
+1840 SDFDGEAADDYY

-1862 TRVAISSMYNDGG
+1862 TRVAIGSIYNDGG
-1875 GNNSGQVQVYSFV
+1875 GSNSGHVQVYSFV
-1888 PPATQY
+1888 PPATPV
-1894 ASSWEYSGSSWSQ
+1894 ASSWEYSGGSWSQ

-1922 HSTNGEILGLE
+1922 HSTTGEILGLE
-1933 DATRTYIYATTG
+1933 DATKTVIHATTG

-2054 PVKMSALGSDAIIV
+2054 PVKMSPLGSDAIIV

-2082 YTAGGTTDQYATR
+2082 YTVGSTTDQYATR
-2095 GSVISGNMIDM
+2095 GSSFSGTQIDM
-2106 SDDGSTVVG
+2106 SDDGSQVVSTA
-2115 WISSGSMTWNGS
+2115 SSRSSTTWNG
-2127 TDYAYDGSG
+2127 TDYAYDGASG
-2136 GTQVPWYGSMISPY
+2136 VAPWTSWSVSAFSLNWPSNEIGRHVY
-2150 DDWEMAHNIRISG
+2150 ISG
-2163 DGTRVVAVS
+2163 DGTRAYLIVYNIY
-2172 SFSGGGGETFLRM
+2172 GGS
-2185 WFKSG
+2185 SG
-2190 SSWADTGVTMLEI
+2190 SPSGDIYIMMWNRGNQVWDSTHVTYLTVYL
-2203 NGVTGVEDVSLNTD
+2203 GQYTSFLSLNTD
-2217 GTFFGIDESTQVK
+2217 GSFLGVSGSTGSGMFLNPSVR
-2230 FFDVI
+2230 FYDII
-2235 YNAGSTTDQYVIR
+2235 YNAGSTSDQYVIR

-2283 WAYNGPAAS
+2283 WAYNGP
-2292 SGAWSSNHTV
+2292 GATNAGWSSNHTV

-2331 EWSENVTLTQTGV
+2331 QWSQNATFTQSGV

-2356 GVVANSQT
+2356 GIVANSQT
-2364 KFYTFGSTQSP
+2364 KFYTFGSTQNP

-2447 VGYRNFGKSVSV
+2447 VGYRNLGKSVSV

-2474 YSGSADWT
+2474 YSGGQSAST
-2482 QLGSDIDGEATS
+2482 TTMTITS
-2494 DQSGFSVSMSSDG
+2494 DYENQITNTYNGGEWGTVTFYSNYLKLVSSGPYNNGIWLPVTFGAEWSVSFDWYLS
-2507 TRVAIGAPY
+2507 TT
-2516 NDGNGSNAGHV
+2516 NAG
-2527 RVYSE
+2527 
-2532 SGGAWTQVG
+2532 
-2541 ADIDGEAYNDDY
+2541 DDMRF
-2553 SGTSV
+2553 V
-2558 SMSSDGTRV
+2558 F
-2567 AIGATGNDGNG
+2567 
-2578 NGAGHVRVYAES
+2578 YAPNQP
-2590 GGTWTQV
+2590 T
-2597 GADIDGEAAGDQSGR
+2597 
-2612 SVSMSSDGTRVAI
+2612 
-2625 GANAN
+2625 
-2630 DGTDSYAGHVRVY
+2630 SYAGSQH
-2643 AESGGTWTQVG
+2643 GG
-2654 ADIDG
+2654 
-2659 EAVYNQSGWSVSMS
+2659 YNVFHEFYGGDEHTIRDPTDAPLSTVSTTYQIS
-2673 SDGTRMAIG
+2673 SWR
-2682 ALYNGG
+2682 L
-2688 TGHVRVYS
+2688 
-2696 ESGGTWTQV
+2696 
-2705 GSDIDG
+2705 
-2711 EAANDQSGRSVS
+2711 
-2723 MSSDGT
+2723 
-2729 RVAIGAPYNDGNG
+2729 
-2742 SNAGH
+2742 
-2747 VRVYAE
+2747 
-2753 SGGAWTQV
+2753 
-2761 GDDIDGEAAGDN
+2761 
-2773 SGYSVSMSSDG
+2773 
-2784 TRVAIGAYGNGATGS
+2784 
-2799 YAGHVRVYAESGG
+2799 
-2812 TWTQAGADID
+2812 
-2822 GEAAGD
+2822 
-2828 WSGRSVSISP
+2828 VSISYNNGVLTTSV
-2838 DGTRVAIGAIFNDDN
+2838 DGASGSSRTYTFTGSHLSAQQALWGTNSYIAITGRTSGASASQAASQYIRNINVSWGDTEI
-2853 GNNSGHVRVY
+2853 S
-2863 YFLPQTMNPNR
+2863 PTMTPNR
-2874 SEASTR
+2874 SEASVR

-2904 VSEDRDLETVS
+2904 VSESRDLETVS

-2949 LGWTKRGDIIS
+2949 FGWTKRGDIIS

-2995 IRVYGFASGSWSQL
+2995 IRVYSFASGSWSQL

-3018 TISMDVSSDG
+3018 TISMDVSNDG

-3104 PTMTLTKT
+3104 PTMTLAKT

-3182 DNVIRVYDSS
+3182 DNVIRVYDSI

-3254 WSQEGNTIEIAV
+3254 WSQEGNTIEITV

-3285 SIDEAAYGANPCPGR
+3285 SIDEAANGANPCPGR
-3300 AQAFT
+3300 AEGFT

-3357 TYESKDEIQDIS
+3357 TYESKDEVQDIS

-3384 LPLNAIYTELGATI
+3384 LPLNAIYTELGATV
-3398 TTQASTS
+3398 TTQASTV
-3405 PEIKITGTVKTGIP
+3405 PEIKITGTVQTGIP
-3419 GVYTIRY
+3419 GVYTLRY
-3426 ECEDSLRKKATPIFR
+3426 ECEDSLRKTATPIFR

-3460 YHTKDILYTD
+3460 YHTKDVLYID

-3477 GYEDGTDFEMF
+3477 GYEDGTDFDMF

-3574 FEGTTTATAI
+3574 FEGTTTVTAV

-3606 VTVTRTVDVRER
+3606 TSITRTVEVKARPIINITGNQFYHIINNPVSLPPVTVTTPIGYASDLT
-3618 PSITAAQTS
+3618 PS
-3627 FYNILN
+3627 
-3633 DPISVPTPT
+3633 
-3642 VSPSNLASLLQSSNN
+3642 LQSSND
-3657 IDINARGDYTITHT
+3657 IDQNTKGDYTIQHS
-3671 LTDSVGISAQPFTQQ
+3671 LTDAASGISAEQKSQK
-3686 FSVGT
+3686 FSVGS
-3691 HGTLTFSDTGT
+3691 HGSLTFSKTGT
-3702 VFALS
+3702 VFAYTRLS
-3707 KNGGDLAVFDTTLK
+3707 LVLYDTAIRTYNIQGDGSWSLYSTL
-3721 TYKVQGFAQYG
+3721 TVPS
-3732 DVATPAPPTS
+3732 TPTAMKMTN
-3742 IKFTPDG
+3742 DG
-3749 QYMVVGMASHLTIG
+3749 QYLVIGMSSHLTIG
-3763 VARVYKKNVTF
+3763 ITRVYKRNKTF
-3774 SSGWEQVGFDLFGT
+3774 QTGWEQLGFDLFGT
-3788 DYLGKFGESVD
+3788 DYLGKFGDAVD
-3799 INADATRIVVGAP
+3799 INADGSRIVVGAP
-3812 EAGTAILKS
+3812 DAGTDLFRA
-3821 GSVKIYDWTGFFW
+3821 GSVRIYDWSGFLW
-3834 KQSSFVVEGTI
+3834 NQTKVIEGTI
-3845 PSQLMGFSV
+3845 PSQSLGFSLSFDDAGT
-3854 SLDNEGTT
+3854 SL
-3862 LAVGSPGHTTTTV
+3862 AIGSPGHSITTIDGSTVTTT
-3875 SGTTITTANVGKVSV
+3875 NVGKTSV
-3890 YKLSGSDWQLSGSEI
+3890 YKLGASWDLIGSEI
-3905 EDGTEGKRNGTSV
+3905 EDGPTDKRNGTSV
-3918 SLSRSGNVL
+3918 SISSDGKTL
-3927 AVGSVLGGGVRVYRY
+3927 AVGSSLGGVRVYKLTTSNTWGLR
-3942 STDWTLYGSHVQ
+3942 GSQILSNVGGKSASLVGDGGILAV
-3954 GSFGESVSLSS
+3954 GSE
-3965 NGNTLVAGSKDE
+3965 DE
-3977 NKGRVYKY
+3977 HGGRVYIY
-3985 TFGGDGWS
+3985 TYG
-3993 RSTDT
+3993 RSTWSNATKT
-3998 FDTIVAGEG
+3998 FDKVVTADGA
-4007 STTFLGKKVSL
+4007 TLLGKRVVLNNDGTSL
-4018 DGSGELLCVSSNTDV
+4018 CLLTNTEIRVYDV
-4033 RIYLV
+4033 

>member
-1 MGRSNFSTN
+1 MGRSNYSTN
-10 ELLNAVTKRSYNR
+10 GLLNAVTKRAFNR
-23 YQTQTVDYQHLE
+23 YTPTTVDYQHLE

-59 FSLNPL
+59 FSLSPL

-73 PFLKSIL
+73 PFLKSVL

-88 KELSGESGFNAG
+88 KELTGESGFNTG
-100 LDISLT
+100 LDITLSS
-106 NDGTKL
+106 DGTKL
-112 AVITRD
+112 AVIARD
-118 KETIYLNEGN
+118 TIYLEEGIP
-128 TEIKVYS
+128 EIKVYN

-216 DGKRVFVFQPGAP
+216 DGKRVFVFQPDGP
-229 ARVYEYANLQG
+229 FRVYDYPNLSS
-240 GYYTMSTSNIQK
+240 GYYTGVGKSQ
-252 GIMSKNGDRFII
+252 GFMSKDGSRVVTLDPSYANDAGIHSYDIPKASPVGVVNLEKLPRF
-264 KTSQG
+264 QG
-269 IETFDVPKQ
+269 
-278 APNGAVVL
+278 PNL
-286 ERIPATLTYTGVII
+286 WIWDQFTI
-300 GGTPLAL
+300 LAL
-307 SFDGSLMLGLENGNV
+307 SYDGKVMLIKHSNIIIVITWNGVGYATIHKPNENNKIVMPSPLGNHYN
-322 KLYVWSGVMWKEY
+322 KG
-335 VTVVSGSF
+335 
-343 FSVADI
+343 DI

-360 SGAPVKTFK
+360 YGASGAPVKTFK

-390 ADSTS
+390 ADSIS
-395 INQNGDKAVIGTN
+395 INQNGDKVAIGTN

-468 PVGWTQRGNTVSIPS
+468 PVGWTQRGNTISISS
-483 YVKSIALSDDG
+483 YVKSIDLSDDG
-494 NYLIAGL
+494 NYLIVGL
-501 YKETTT
+501 YKESTT
-507 FLVGI
+507 FLADI

-522 GLSGSTWSQRGA
+522 SLSGSTWSQRGA

-569 KNEIGTNPT
+569 KNEVGTNLA
-578 NLKNTISSIALTPQ
+578 NLKNTISSIPLTPQ

-598 NADGSRL
+598 SGDGSRL

-610 IFDNAVAKGG
+610 IFDDAVAKGG

-640 NNTAFLYGINSQGVV
+640 NNTASLYGINSQGVV
-655 SLVGTNI
+655 SLVGTSI
-662 LPTDSTA
+662 SPADSA
-669 HVGNYRT
+669 DNAGDYRT
-676 NTANA
+676 NTAYSS
-681 NTKINVNAANSQLL
+681 TKINVNAANSQLL

-701 GTTTEICSLTYDPTT
+701 GTTTEICSLTYDPTI
-716 ETTQR
+716 ETTSR

-731 SSEITGFASHDGI
+731 SSEITGFASHSGI

-753 AVYDNTKFSIYN
+753 AVYDNAKFSIYN

-804 ENTLTGASLGS
+804 ENSLTGASLGS

-821 YTYAFKSNTTL
+821 YTYAFKSNTSLT
-832 ALLQG
+832 LLQG
-837 TNDIELYDYDGTNWS
+837 TNDIELYDYDGTNWI
-852 LGETISYSG
+852 LGETVTYSG

-883 SNRRVAFFEY
+883 SNRRVSFFEY
-893 DSTLTAPVFSFVQE
+893 DSTLSAPVFSFVQE
-907 GSAHTAS
+907 GSAHAAS

-921 GDVKVLGTSTGVEIH
+921 GDVKVLGTSTGFEIH

-984 DIAGNA
+984 DITGNA

-996 RDGSKIFSHDLV
+996 RDGSKIFSNDLV
-1008 LKSYEYVSGSWT
+1008 LKSYEYAPWNQVGSDIDGEAAYGQFGRSVSISSDGTRVAIGTPFDGNGHVRIYSESGGTWSQVGSDIDGGAAYDESGFSISLSSDGTRVAIGAPRTDWGGNDHVRVYAESSGVWNQVGSDIDGEAAGDQSGYAVSMSSDGSRVVIGAPFNTSAGHVRVYSESNGWT
-1020 TYLPDLTA
+1020 TYLPDLTV
-1028 SGATSKVSSSTD
+1028 SGITKASTD
-1040 GDIVAVGTN
+1040 GDIVAVGTD
-1049 VYSKQSVTTTAG
+1049 VYSKQSVSTNTG

-1150 EKSGGSWS
+1150 EKLGGTWS

-1163 IAGSTT
+1163 ISGSTT

-1175 DGSKVFAYSGSDMK
+1175 DGSKVFGYSGSDMK

-1228 NANQVYSKQSVTTSA
+1228 NANQVYSKQSVTTGGG
-1243 GYTISQPVAT
+1243 GYTISQ
-1253 FQEPGGSVISNNGL
+1253 SVSLNHNDAYMSRISNNGL
-1267 VAVTYDNSSIGEV
+1267 VAVTGDEYGDFSAGEV
-1280 NIFEKDSGGNWPST
+1280 KIFEKDSSGNWPST
-1294 ASATYTGSSTGE
+1294 ASATYTGSTFGG
-1306 YFGRVLGVSDD
+1306 YLGRVLGVSDD
-1317 GTRVAMQSSSKMMV
+1317 GTRVAMQSSSKMKV
-1331 VDKSATTTTY
+1331 VEKPSAATTTY

-1356 DGIDRA
+1356 DGVDRA
-1362 SLTFYRGNTYVFDLS
+1362 PLTFYRGNTYVFNLS
-1377 DASNNGHPLVFS
+1377 HSSNNNHPLVFS
-1389 PTTTGVVDNY
+1389 PSTTGVVDNY

-1405 TTGSQVTFTVPA
+1405 TTGSQVSFTVPA
-1417 NAPSSMSYLCQTHGS
+1417 NAPSSMTYLCQTHGS

-1445 TQIGSDIT
+1445 TQLGSDIT

-1458 MTGSCMSGDGTK
+1458 ITGSCMSGDGTK
-1470 VFGSSAVQGG
+1470 VFGAN
-1480 GTSISQVGSDI
+1480 GSDL
-1491 YGLAG
+1491 Y
-1496 DYVGSVAMSSDGQ
+1496 
-1509 RMVIGAQLH
+1509 
-1518 SSNLG
+1518 
-1523 TARVYDWNSG
+1523 
-1533 TSQWTQLGPD
+1533 
-1543 IDGENANDRFAYVV
+1543 
-1557 SMSSDG
+1557 
-1563 TRVAIGTPFND
+1563 
-1574 DGGTNAGHVRVY
+1574 
-1586 DWNSGTS
+1586 
-1593 LWDKVGSDIDGEAA
+1593 
-1607 GDYSGYAIS
+1607 
-1616 LSGDGSRLAIGAY
+1616 
-1629 KNKGVTGTLTQA
+1629 
-1641 GHTRVF
+1641 
-1647 VWSSGSWSQVGSDI
+1647 
-1661 DGPGNR
+1661 
-1667 YDSSGWSVSLSS
+1667 
-1679 DGTRLAVGSTLHDS
+1679 
-1693 NGDNNGLVR
+1693 
-1702 VYSESSGN
+1702 
-1710 WNQIGLDLA
+1710 
-1719 GEDAQ
+1719 
-1724 DQFGSSV
+1724 
-1731 SLSSDGTR
+1731 
-1739 VAVGAAYN
+1739 
-1747 KPLGVNPRGAAY
+1747 
-1759 VYSES
+1759 
-1764 GGSWTQMGS
+1764 
-1773 DIHGEADYDRF
+1773 
-1784 GFAISLSSDGTRV
+1784 
-1797 AIGAFLNKGGL
+1797 
-1808 TGFDDYGDEYED
+1808 
-1820 AGHVRVYDW
+1820 
-1829 DATSSQWTQLG
+1829 
-1840 SDFDGEAASDYY
+1840 
-1852 GQHVSISGDG
+1852 
-1862 TRVAISSMYNDGG
+1862 
-1875 GNNSGQVQVYSFV
+1875 
-1888 PPATQY
+1888 
-1894 ASSWEYSGSSWSQ
+1894 SWEYSGSSWSQ
-1907 YRPDITVSNTISRIS
+1907 YRSPVSSSYSSIGRIS
-1922 HSTNGEILGLE
+1922 HSTNGEIVGIE
-1933 DATRTYIYATTG
+1933 ESVGIVDIFSTTSS
-1945 SASTYTKRHADA
+1945 SASYSQRHSDSYYTGK
-1957 FYSTQNHSMTD
+1957 YHSLSN
-1968 DGANVISGDF
+1968 DGANLVLLDAQ
-1978 SGSRVWNGT
+1978 SGSMVWNGT

-1993 ASGTNAPWGRLTSPD
+1993 ASGTQVPWYTTSTSSF
-2008 LVEVSGNGNLV
+2008 VEISRNGNFV
-2019 FRVDNDANNL
+2019 FWLDNGTNNL

-2041 QWTLSTSLAYTYS
+2041 QWTLETSLAYTYS
-2054 PVKMSALGSDAIIV
+2054 PATMSPLGSDAIVV
-2068 TGSGSAG
+2068 TPQTPTGP
-2075 AKIYDIT
+2075 KIYDIT
-2082 YTAGGTTDQYATR
+2082 YTAGSTTDQYATR

-2106 SDDGSTVVG
+2106 SDDGSKVVS

-2127 TDYAYDGSG
+2127 TDYAYDGPG
-2136 GTQVPWYGSMISPY
+2136 GTQVPWHGSNLLVGGGGY
-2150 DDWEMAHNIRISG
+2150 ADFELTHNIRISG
-2163 DGTRVVAVS
+2163 DGTRVVATS
-2172 SFSGGGGETFLRM
+2172 SAPEDDGEAGDTFLRM

-2190 SSWADTGVTMLEI
+2190 SSWVDTGVTVFTI
-2203 NGVTGVEDVSLNTD
+2203 NNVNTVDVSLNTD
-2217 GTFFGIDESTQVK
+2217 GTFFGIGESTQVR

-2235 YNAGSTTDQYVIR
+2235 YSSGTTTDQYVIR
-2248 GSGLGSGSNHDLSDD
+2248 GSGLGFGSNHDLSDD
-2263 GDYVVYTNV
+2263 GDYVVYTGVTLFQNV
-2272 SPGTKAWNGSS
+2272 IPGAKAWNGSS
-2283 WAYNGPAAS
+2283 WAYNGPAATS
-2292 SGAWSSNHTV
+2292 AGWSYLHTV

-2331 EWSENVTLTQTGV
+2331 QWSENVTLTQTGV

-2375 IGWVS
+2375 IGWYS

-2393 QAFDISNDGDAVVV
+2393 QSFDISNDGDAVVV

-2447 VGYRNFGKSVSV
+2447 VGYRNLGKSVSV

-2474 YSGSADWT
+2474 YSG
-2482 QLGSDIDGEATS
+2482 
-2494 DQSGFSVSMSSDG
+2494 G
-2507 TRVAIGAPY
+2507 TL
-2516 NDGNGSNAGHV
+2516 
-2527 RVYSE
+2527 
-2532 SGGAWTQVG
+2532 T
-2541 ADIDGEAYNDDY
+2541 
-2553 SGTSV
+2553 
-2558 SMSSDGTRV
+2558 
-2567 AIGATGNDGNG
+2567 
-2578 NGAGHVRVYAES
+2578 
-2590 GGTWTQV
+2590 
-2597 GADIDGEAAGDQSGR
+2597 
-2612 SVSMSSDGTRVAI
+2612 
-2625 GANAN
+2625 
-2630 DGTDSYAGHVRVY
+2630 TD
-2643 AESGGTWTQVG
+2643 
-2654 ADIDG
+2654 
-2659 EAVYNQSGWSVSMS
+2659 
-2673 SDGTRMAIG
+2673 
-2682 ALYNGG
+2682 
-2688 TGHVRVYS
+2688 
-2696 ESGGTWTQV
+2696 
-2705 GSDIDG
+2705 
-2711 EAANDQSGRSVS
+2711 
-2723 MSSDGT
+2723 
-2729 RVAIGAPYNDGNG
+2729 
-2742 SNAGH
+2742 
-2747 VRVYAE
+2747 
-2753 SGGAWTQV
+2753 
-2761 GDDIDGEAAGDN
+2761 
-2773 SGYSVSMSSDG
+2773 
-2784 TRVAIGAYGNGATGS
+2784 
-2799 YAGHVRVYAESGG
+2799 
-2812 TWTQAGADID
+2812 
-2822 GEAAGD
+2822 
-2828 WSGRSVSISP
+2828 
-2838 DGTRVAIGAIFNDDN
+2838 
-2853 GNNSGHVRVY
+2853 
-2863 YFLPQTMNPNR
+2863 R

-2904 VSEDRDLETVS
+2904 VSENRDLETIS
-2915 MSYDGTRFGVRASS
+2915 MSYDGARFGVRASS

-2937 KVDTLVITTTDI
+2937 KLDTLVITTTDT

-2995 IRVYGFASGSWSQL
+2995 IRVYSFASGSWSQL

-3018 TISMDVSSDG
+3018 TISMDVSNDG
-3028 TRVAVLSGD
+3028 TRVAVISGD
-3037 TGRVFAYG
+3037 TGRVFTYG

-3060 TGVNTIKIS
+3060 TGVDTIKIS

-3104 PTMTLTKT
+3104 PTMTLAKT

-3146 TGTDFTQHSTDITGN
+3146 VGTDFTQHSTDITGN

-3244 AIVYKKQNGI
+3244 AIVYKKQNGV
-3254 WSQEGNTIEIAV
+3254 WSQEGNTIEITV
-3266 TDRISSVDITNDG
+3266 TDRISSVDISSDG

-3285 SIDEAAYGANPCPGR
+3285 SIEEAANGANPCPGR

-3331 AISDIGTIVAA
+3331 AISDVGTIVAA

-3357 TYESKDEIQDIS
+3357 TYESKDEVQDIS
-3369 FGPPIIELIGNSYIR
+3369 FGPPIIQLIGNSYVR
-3384 LPLNAIYTELGATI
+3384 LPINVVYEELGATV
-3398 TTQASTS
+3398 TTQASIV
-3405 PEIKITGTVKTGIP
+3405 PEIKITGTVQTGIP
-3419 GVYTIRY
+3419 GVYTLRY

-3441 QVEIIS
+3441 RVEIIS
-3447 AVPTFR
+3447 AIQTFR

-3460 YHTKDILYTD
+3460 YHTKDVLYTD

-3518 VDQLIDEHLRTG
+3518 VDQLVDEYLRTG
-3530 SLHTRV
+3530 SLHTRI
-3536 VRVRERP
+3536 VRVREIP
-3543 IITLTGA
+3543 VITLTGG

-3574 FEGTTTATAI
+3574 FEGTTAATAV

-3606 VTVTRTVDVRER
+3606 TPITRTVEVKARPIINITGNQFYHLINNPVSLPPVTVTTPIGYASDLT
-3618 PSITAAQTS
+3618 PS
-3627 FYNILN
+3627 
-3633 DPISVPTPT
+3633 
-3642 VSPSNLASLLQSSNN
+3642 LQSSND
-3657 IDINARGDYTITHT
+3657 IDQNTEGDYTIQHS
-3671 LTDSVGISAQPFTQQ
+3671 LTDATSGISAEQKSQK
-3686 FSVGT
+3686 FSVGS
-3691 HGTLTFSDTGT
+3691 HGRLNFSKIGTAFTFTGT
-3702 VFALS
+3702 SLV
-3707 KNGGDLAVFDTTLK
+3707 VFDTALRTYDIQTDGTWGLYSTL
-3721 TYKVQGFAQYG
+3721 TVPSTA
-3732 DVATPAPPTS
+3732 TS
-3742 IKFTPDG
+3742 IKMTKDG
-3749 QYMVVGMASHLTIG
+3749 QFMVVGMSSHLTIG
-3763 VARVYKKNVTF
+3763 LVQVYRRNALFQT
-3774 SSGWEQVGFDLFGT
+3774 GWQQLGFDIFGT
-3788 DYLGKFGESVD
+3788 DYLGGFGAVVD
-3799 INADATRIVVGAP
+3799 INNSGTRIVVGAP
-3812 EAGTAILKS
+3812 QVTKTIIKAGLV
-3821 GSVKIYDWTGFFW
+3821 GVYDWSGFFW
-3834 KQSSFVVEGTI
+3834 NRTKLFEGTL
-3845 PSQLMGFSV
+3845 PNELLGFSV
-3854 SLDNEGTT
+3854 SLDSIGTT
-3862 LAVGSPGHTTTTV
+3862 LALGSPGHSVTTISPGSNITTV
-3875 SGTTITTANVGKVSV
+3875 NVGKTAV
-3890 YKLSGSDWQLSGSEI
+3890 YKLGESDWTLLGLEI
-3905 EDGTEGKRNGTSV
+3905 QDGPVNKRNGTSV
-3918 SLSRSGNVL
+3918 SLSRDGENLV
-3927 AVGSVLGGGVRVYRY
+3927 VGSVLGGARVYNLRNND
-3942 STDWTLYGSHVQ
+3942 TWTVQ
-3954 GSFGESVSLSS
+3954 GSQILPNIGGKSVSIS
-3965 NGNTLVAGSKDE
+3965 GDKGLVAVGSEDE
-3977 NKGRVYKY
+3977 YGGRVYIFRY
-3985 TFGGDGWS
+3985 NQGWS
-3993 RSTDT
+3993 NATETFDKVVTEQDTSLLGKYVVFDDSGALLCLLTDT
-3998 FDTIVAGEG
+3998 E
-4007 STTFLGKKVSL
+4007 
-4018 DGSGELLCVSSNTDV
+4018 V
-4033 RIYLV
+4033 RIYGV

>member
-10 ELLNAVTKRSYNR
+10 ELLNAVTKRAFNR
-23 YQTQTVDYQHLE
+23 YTPTTVDYQHLE

-73 PFLKSIL
+73 PFLKSVL

-106 NDGTKL
+106 SDGTKL

-128 TEIKVYS
+128 TEIKVYN

-216 DGKRVFVFQPGAP
+216 DGKRVFVFQPDGP
-229 ARVYEYANLQG
+229 FRVYDYPNLSS
-240 GYYTMSTSNIQK
+240 GYYTGVGKSQ
-252 GIMSKNGDRFII
+252 GFMSKDGSRVVTLDSSYANDAGIHSYDIPKASPVGVVNLEKLPRFQGPNLWSWDRFTI
-264 KTSQG
+264 
-269 IETFDVPKQ
+269 
-278 APNGAVVL
+278 
-286 ERIPATLTYTGVII
+286 
-300 GGTPLAL
+300 LAL
-307 SFDGSLMLGLENGNV
+307 SNDGKVMLIKHSDIIIVITWNGV
-322 KLYVWSGVMWKEY
+322 GYATIDSGNNKIVMPSPLGNHYNK
-335 VTVVSGSF
+335 G
-343 FSVADI
+343 DI

-360 SGAPVKTFK
+360 YGASGAPVKTFK
-369 WDPSTET
+369 WDPLTET

-390 ADSTS
+390 ADSIS

-501 YKETTT
+501 YKESTT
-507 FLVGI
+507 FFAGI

-569 KNEIGTNPT
+569 KNEVGTNLA
-578 NLKNTISSIALTPQ
+578 NLKNTISSIPLTPQ

-598 NADGSRL
+598 NANGSRL

-640 NNTAFLYGINSQGVV
+640 NNTASLYGINSQGVV

-681 NTKINVNAANSQLL
+681 STKINVNAANSQLL

-701 GTTTEICSLTYDPTT
+701 GTTTEICSLTYDPTI
-716 ETTQR
+716 ETAQR

-753 AVYDNTKFSIYN
+753 AVYDNAKFSIYN

-804 ENTLTGASLGS
+804 ENALTGASLGS

-893 DSTLTAPVFSFVQE
+893 DSTLAAPVFSFVQE

-936 EASGTATFTGGAA
+936 EASGTTTFTGGAA

-984 DIAGNA
+984 DITGNA

-996 RDGSKIFSHDLV
+996 RDGSKIFSNDLV
-1008 LKSYEYVSGSWT
+1008 LKSYEYASWNQVGSDIDGEAAGDQFGRSVSISSDGTRVAIGAPFNDGTGTYDNGHVRIYSESGGTWSQVGSDIDGGAAYDESGFSISLSSDGTRVAIGAPRTDWGGNDHVRVYAESSGVWNQVGSDIDGEAGTDLSGHSVSMSSDGTRVAIGAILNDGNGSNSGHVRVYAESSGVWNQVGSDIDGEAVGDQFGYSVYMSSDGSRVVIGAPYNDGNGTNSGHVRVYAESSGAWAQVGSDIDGEAASDYFGHSVSMSSDGTRVAIGAKNNDHNGTNSGHVRVYAESGGLWTQVGSDIDGEAAGDMFGTSVSMSSDGARVAIGAPNNDGTGTDAGHVRVYAESGGTWTQVGADIDGEAAGDYSSRSVSMSSDGTRVAIGAPFNTSAGHVRVYSESNGWT
-1020 TYLPDLTA
+1020 TYLPDLTV
-1028 SGATSKVSSSTD
+1028 SGITKASTD

-1049 VYSKQSVTTTAG
+1049 VYSKQSVTTNAG

-1066 SGSTFSGTEQAV
+1066 SGSTFSGTEQGV

-1090 SVNSSTGQALIYEK
+1090 SVNNGTGQALIYEK

-1116 FTGASA
+1116 FTGASF

-1150 EKSGGSWS
+1150 EKSGGTWS

-1228 NANQVYSKQSVTTSA
+1228 NANQVYSKQSVTATA
-1243 GYTISQPVAT
+1243 GYTISQPYSLNHIDT
-1253 FQEPGGSVISNNGL
+1253 YGSMISNNGL
-1267 VAVTYDNSSIGEV
+1267 VAVTADPYGAFSAGEV
-1280 NIFEKDSGGNWPST
+1280 KIFEKDSSGNWPST
-1294 ASATYTGSSTGE
+1294 ASATYTGNNAGD
-1306 YFGRVLGVSDD
+1306 YLGRVLGVSDD
-1317 GTRVAMQSSSKMMV
+1317 GTRVAMQSTSKMRV
-1331 VDKSATTTTY
+1331 VEKPSAATTTY

-1356 DGIDRA
+1356 DGVDRA
-1362 SLTFYRGNTYVFDLS
+1362 SLTLYRGNTYVFDLS

-1399 STNLPG
+1399 STNSPG

-1417 NAPSSMSYLCQTHGS
+1417 NAPSSMTYLCQTHGS

-1445 TQIGSDIT
+1445 TQLGSDIT
-1453 ASFNA
+1453 ASFNDI
-1458 MTGSCMSGDGTK
+1458 TGSCMSGDGTK
-1470 VFGSSAVQGG
+1470 VFGISANA
-1480 GTSISQVGSDI
+1480 SGSD
-1491 YGLAG
+1491 
-1496 DYVGSVAMSSDGQ
+1496 V
-1509 RMVIGAQLH
+1509 H
-1518 SSNLG
+1518 
-1523 TARVYDWNSG
+1523 
-1533 TSQWTQLGPD
+1533 
-1543 IDGENANDRFAYVV
+1543 
-1557 SMSSDG
+1557 
-1563 TRVAIGTPFND
+1563 
-1574 DGGTNAGHVRVY
+1574 
-1586 DWNSGTS
+1586 
-1593 LWDKVGSDIDGEAA
+1593 
-1607 GDYSGYAIS
+1607 
-1616 LSGDGSRLAIGAY
+1616 
-1629 KNKGVTGTLTQA
+1629 
-1641 GHTRVF
+1641 
-1647 VWSSGSWSQVGSDI
+1647 
-1661 DGPGNR
+1661 
-1667 YDSSGWSVSLSS
+1667 
-1679 DGTRLAVGSTLHDS
+1679 
-1693 NGDNNGLVR
+1693 
-1702 VYSESSGN
+1702 
-1710 WNQIGLDLA
+1710 
-1719 GEDAQ
+1719 
-1724 DQFGSSV
+1724 
-1731 SLSSDGTR
+1731 
-1739 VAVGAAYN
+1739 
-1747 KPLGVNPRGAAY
+1747 
-1759 VYSES
+1759 
-1764 GGSWTQMGS
+1764 
-1773 DIHGEADYDRF
+1773 
-1784 GFAISLSSDGTRV
+1784 
-1797 AIGAFLNKGGL
+1797 
-1808 TGFDDYGDEYED
+1808 
-1820 AGHVRVYDW
+1820 
-1829 DATSSQWTQLG
+1829 
-1840 SDFDGEAASDYY
+1840 
-1852 GQHVSISGDG
+1852 
-1862 TRVAISSMYNDGG
+1862 
-1875 GNNSGQVQVYSFV
+1875 
-1888 PPATQY
+1888 
-1894 ASSWEYSGSSWSQ
+1894 SWEYSGSSWSQ
-1907 YRPDITVSNTISRIS
+1907 YRYPKATSYSSIGRIS
-1922 HSTNGEILGLE
+1922 HSTNGEILGIE
-1933 DATRTYIYATTG
+1933 DINWGEIVIFSTT
-1945 SASTYTKRHADA
+1945 SSSSSYSERHVND
-1957 FYSTQNHSMTD
+1957 YYYVGKYHSLSN
-1968 DGANVISGDF
+1968 DGANLVYNTKSM
-1978 SGSRVWNGT
+1978 VWNGSD
-1987 NYVYDG
+1987 YVYDG
-1993 ASGTNAPWGRLTSPD
+1993 ASGTQVPWYTTSSPSF
-2008 LVEVSGNGNLV
+2008 VEISRNGNFV
-2019 FRVDNDANNL
+2019 FWVDNGTNNL

-2041 QWTLSTSLAYTYS
+2041 QWTLSTSLAYTDSITSMS
-2054 PVKMSALGSDAIIV
+2054 PLRGDAIIV
-2068 TGSGSAG
+2068 AG
-2075 AKIYDIT
+2075 YFSYEKIYDIT
-2082 YTAGGTTDQYATR
+2082 YTAGSTTIEYATR
-2095 GSVISGNMIDM
+2095 GSSFSGTQIDM
-2106 SDDGSTVVG
+2106 SDDGSKVVG

-2136 GTQVPWYGSMISPY
+2136 GTQVPWYGSTVTGSIGNIA
-2150 DDWEMAHNIRISG
+2150 DWEMAHNIRISG
-2163 DGTRVVAVS
+2163 DGTRVVAAS
-2172 SFSGGGGETFLRM
+2172 SFGSVGGGSTTFLRM

-2190 SSWADTGVTMLEI
+2190 SSWVDTGVTMLEI
-2203 NGVTGVEDVSLNTD
+2203 NGVNTVDVSLNTD
-2217 GTFFGIDESTQVK
+2217 GTFFGIDESTQVE

-2235 YNAGSTTDQYVIR
+2235 YNAGSTSDQYVIR

-2283 WAYNGPAAS
+2283 WAYNGP
-2292 SGAWSSNHTV
+2292 GATNAGWSSNHTV

-2331 EWSENVTLTQTGV
+2331 EWSQNTTLTQAGV

-2375 IGWVS
+2375 IGWYS

-2393 QAFDISNDGDAVVV
+2393 QSFDISNDGDAVVV

-2447 VGYRNFGKSVSV
+2447 VGYRNLGKSVSV

-2474 YSGSADWT
+2474 YSGGQSAST
-2482 QLGSDIDGEATS
+2482 TTMTITS
-2494 DQSGFSVSMSSDG
+2494 DYENRITNTYNGGSWGTVRFYSNYLKLVSSGPYNNGIWLPVTFGAEWSVSFDWYLS
-2507 TRVAIGAPY
+2507 TT
-2516 NDGNGSNAGHV
+2516 NAG
-2527 RVYSE
+2527 
-2532 SGGAWTQVG
+2532 
-2541 ADIDGEAYNDDY
+2541 DDMRF
-2553 SGTSV
+2553 V
-2558 SMSSDGTRV
+2558 F
-2567 AIGATGNDGNG
+2567 
-2578 NGAGHVRVYAES
+2578 YAPNQP
-2590 GGTWTQV
+2590 T
-2597 GADIDGEAAGDQSGR
+2597 
-2612 SVSMSSDGTRVAI
+2612 
-2625 GANAN
+2625 
-2630 DGTDSYAGHVRVY
+2630 SYAGSQH
-2643 AESGGTWTQVG
+2643 GG
-2654 ADIDG
+2654 
-2659 EAVYNQSGWSVSMS
+2659 YNVFHEFYGGDEHTIRDPTDAALSTVSTTYQIS
-2673 SDGTRMAIG
+2673 SWR
-2682 ALYNGG
+2682 L
-2688 TGHVRVYS
+2688 
-2696 ESGGTWTQV
+2696 
-2705 GSDIDG
+2705 
-2711 EAANDQSGRSVS
+2711 
-2723 MSSDGT
+2723 
-2729 RVAIGAPYNDGNG
+2729 
-2742 SNAGH
+2742 
-2747 VRVYAE
+2747 
-2753 SGGAWTQV
+2753 
-2761 GDDIDGEAAGDN
+2761 
-2773 SGYSVSMSSDG
+2773 
-2784 TRVAIGAYGNGATGS
+2784 
-2799 YAGHVRVYAESGG
+2799 
-2812 TWTQAGADID
+2812 
-2822 GEAAGD
+2822 
-2828 WSGRSVSISP
+2828 VSISYNNGVLTTSV
-2838 DGTRVAIGAIFNDDN
+2838 DGASGSSRTYSFTGSHLSAQQALWGTNSYIAITGRTSGASASQAASQYIRNINVSWGDTEI
-2853 GNNSGHVRVY
+2853 SPTV
-2863 YFLPQTMNPNR
+2863 TPNR
-2874 SEASTR
+2874 SEASVR

-2904 VSEDRDLETVS
+2904 VSESRDLETVS

-2971 SRSMRSSV
+2971 SRSMRSSA

-2995 IRVYGFASGSWSQL
+2995 IRVYSFASGSWSQL

-3018 TISMDVSSDG
+3018 TISMDVSNDG

-3104 PTMTLTKT
+3104 PTMTLAKT

-3254 WSQEGNTIEIAV
+3254 WSQEGNTIEITV

-3384 LPLNAIYTELGATI
+3384 LPLNAIYTELGVTI

-3405 PEIKITGTVKTGIP
+3405 PEIKITGTVQTGIP

-3426 ECEDSLRKKATPIFR
+3426 ECEDSLRKTATPVFR

-3453 IKGEPIV
+3453 IKGELIV
-3460 YHTKDILYTD
+3460 YHTKDVLYID

-3477 GYEDGTDFEMF
+3477 GYEDGTDFDMF
-3488 YITPGSPFSPI
+3488 YREPGSDTI
-3499 LVSNSAFTPTQEGD
+3499 IGWGYVNFTPSTEGD
-3513 YTIVW
+3513 WTVYW
-3518 VDQLIDEHLRTG
+3518 VDQLVDEHLRTG

-3763 VARVYKKNVTF
+3763 VVRVYKKNVTF
-3774 SSGWEQVGFDLFGT
+3774 SSGWEPIGFDLFGT

-3927 AVGSVLGGGVRVYRY
+3927 AVGSVLGGGVRVYSY

-3965 NGNTLVAGSKDE
+3965 DGNTLVAGSKDE

-3998 FDTIVAGEG
+3998 FDTVVAGEG
-4007 STTFLGKKVSL
+4007 STTNLGKKVSL

>member
-1 MGRSNFSTN
+1 MGRSNYSTN
-10 ELLNAVTKRSYNR
+10 GLLNAVTKRAFNR
-23 YQTQTVDYQHLE
+23 YTPTTVDYQHLE

-59 FSLNPL
+59 FSLSPL

-88 KELSGESGFNAG
+88 KELSGESGFNTG

-106 NDGTKL
+106 SDGTKL

-118 KETIYLNEGN
+118 KQTIYLNEGN
-128 TEIKVYS
+128 TEIKVYN

-216 DGKRVFVFQPGAP
+216 DGKRVFVFQPDGP
-229 ARVYEYANLQG
+229 FRVYDYPNLSS
-240 GYYTMSTSNIQK
+240 GYYTGVGKSQ
-252 GIMSKNGDRFII
+252 GFMSKDGSRVVTLDSSYANDAGIHSYDIPKASPVGVVNLEKLPRFQGPNLWSWDRFTI
-264 KTSQG
+264 
-269 IETFDVPKQ
+269 
-278 APNGAVVL
+278 
-286 ERIPATLTYTGVII
+286 
-300 GGTPLAL
+300 LAL
-307 SFDGSLMLGLENGNV
+307 SNDGKVMLIKHSDIIIVITWNGV
-322 KLYVWSGVMWKEY
+322 GYATIDSGNNKIVMPSPLGNHYNK
-335 VTVVSGSF
+335 G
-343 FSVADI
+343 DI

-360 SGAPVKTFK
+360 YGASGAPVKTFK
-369 WDPSTET
+369 WDPSAET

-390 ADSTS
+390 ADSIS

-501 YKETTT
+501 YKESTT
-507 FLVGI
+507 FLAGI

-569 KNEIGTNPT
+569 KNEVGTNLA
-578 NLKNTISSIALTPQ
+578 NLKNTISSIPLTPQ

-626 LNLSNDGNHLAVEA
+626 LNLSNDGNYLAVEA
-640 NNTAFLYGINSQGVV
+640 NNTASLYGINSQGVV

-681 NTKINVNAANSQLL
+681 STKINVNAANSQLL

-701 GTTTEICSLTYDPTT
+701 GTTTEICSLTYDPTI
-716 ETTQR
+716 ETAQR

-753 AVYDNTKFSIYN
+753 AVYDNAKFSIYN

-804 ENTLTGASLGS
+804 ENALTGASLGS

-821 YTYAFKSNTTL
+821 YTYTFKSNTSLT
-832 ALLQG
+832 LLQG
-837 TNDIELYDYDGTNWS
+837 TNDIELYDYDGTNWI
-852 LGETISYSG
+852 LGETVTYSG

-893 DSTLTAPVFSFVQE
+893 DSALAAPVFSFVQE

-936 EASGTATFTGGAA
+936 EASGTTTFTGGAA

-972 HKSAGVWTQLGS
+972 HRSAGVWTQLGS
-984 DIAGNA
+984 DITGNA

-996 RDGSKIFSHDLV
+996 RDGSKIFSNDLV
-1008 LKSYEYVSGSWT
+1008 LKSYEYASWNQVGSDIDGEAAGDQFGRSVSISSDGTRVAIGAPFNDGTGTYDNGHVRIYSESGGTWSQVGSDIDGGAAYDESGFSISLSSDGTRVAIGAPRTDWGGNDHVRVYAESSGAWNQVGSDIDGEAGTDLSGHSVSMSSDGTRVAIGAILNDGNGSNSGHVRVYAESSGVWNQVGSDIDGEAVGDQFGYSVYMSSDGSRVVIGAPYNDGNGTNSGHVRVYAESSGAWAQVGSDIDGEAASDYFGHSVSMSSDGTRVAIGAKNNDHNGTNSGHVRVYAESGGLWTQVGSDIDGEAAGDMFGTSVSMSSDGARVAIGAPNNDGTGTDAGHVRVYAESGGTWTQVGADIDGEAAGDYSSRSVSMSSDGTRVAIGAPFNTSAGHVRVYSESNGWT
-1020 TYLPDLTA
+1020 TYLPDLTV
-1028 SGATSKVSSSTD
+1028 SGITKASTD

-1049 VYSKQSVTTTAG
+1049 VYSKQSVTTNTE

-1066 SGSTFSGTEQAV
+1066 SGSTFSGTEQGV

-1090 SVNSSTGQALIYEK
+1090 SVNNGTGQALIYEK

-1116 FTGASA
+1116 FTGASF

-1150 EKSGGSWS
+1150 EKSGGTWS

-1228 NANQVYSKQSVTTSA
+1228 NANQVYSKQSVTATA
-1243 GYTISQPVAT
+1243 GYTISQPYSLNHIDT
-1253 FQEPGGSVISNNGL
+1253 YGSMISNNGL
-1267 VAVTYDNSSIGEV
+1267 VAVTADPYGAFSAGEV
-1280 NIFEKDSGGNWPST
+1280 KIFEKDSSGNWPST
-1294 ASATYTGSSTGE
+1294 ASATYTGNNAGD
-1306 YFGRVLGVSDD
+1306 YLGRVLGVSDD
-1317 GTRVAMQSSSKMMV
+1317 GTRVAMQSTSKMRV
-1331 VDKSATTTTY
+1331 VEKPSAATTTY

-1356 DGIDRA
+1356 DGVDRA
-1362 SLTFYRGNTYVFDLS
+1362 SLTLYRGNTYVFDLS

-1399 STNLPG
+1399 STNSPG

-1417 NAPSSMSYLCQTHGS
+1417 NAPSSMTYLCQTHGS

-1445 TQIGSDIT
+1445 TQLGSDIT
-1453 ASFNA
+1453 ASFNDI
-1458 MTGSCMSGDGTK
+1458 TGSCMSGDGTK
-1470 VFGSSAVQGG
+1470 VFGISANA
-1480 GTSISQVGSDI
+1480 SGSD
-1491 YGLAG
+1491 
-1496 DYVGSVAMSSDGQ
+1496 V
-1509 RMVIGAQLH
+1509 H
-1518 SSNLG
+1518 
-1523 TARVYDWNSG
+1523 
-1533 TSQWTQLGPD
+1533 
-1543 IDGENANDRFAYVV
+1543 
-1557 SMSSDG
+1557 
-1563 TRVAIGTPFND
+1563 
-1574 DGGTNAGHVRVY
+1574 
-1586 DWNSGTS
+1586 
-1593 LWDKVGSDIDGEAA
+1593 
-1607 GDYSGYAIS
+1607 
-1616 LSGDGSRLAIGAY
+1616 
-1629 KNKGVTGTLTQA
+1629 
-1641 GHTRVF
+1641 
-1647 VWSSGSWSQVGSDI
+1647 
-1661 DGPGNR
+1661 
-1667 YDSSGWSVSLSS
+1667 
-1679 DGTRLAVGSTLHDS
+1679 
-1693 NGDNNGLVR
+1693 
-1702 VYSESSGN
+1702 
-1710 WNQIGLDLA
+1710 
-1719 GEDAQ
+1719 
-1724 DQFGSSV
+1724 
-1731 SLSSDGTR
+1731 
-1739 VAVGAAYN
+1739 
-1747 KPLGVNPRGAAY
+1747 
-1759 VYSES
+1759 
-1764 GGSWTQMGS
+1764 
-1773 DIHGEADYDRF
+1773 
-1784 GFAISLSSDGTRV
+1784 
-1797 AIGAFLNKGGL
+1797 
-1808 TGFDDYGDEYED
+1808 
-1820 AGHVRVYDW
+1820 
-1829 DATSSQWTQLG
+1829 
-1840 SDFDGEAASDYY
+1840 
-1852 GQHVSISGDG
+1852 
-1862 TRVAISSMYNDGG
+1862 
-1875 GNNSGQVQVYSFV
+1875 
-1888 PPATQY
+1888 
-1894 ASSWEYSGSSWSQ
+1894 SWEYSGSSWSQ
-1907 YRPDITVSNTISRIS
+1907 YRYPKATSYSSIGRIS
-1922 HSTNGEILGLE
+1922 HSTNGEILGIE
-1933 DATRTYIYATTG
+1933 DINWGEVVIFSTT
-1945 SASTYTKRHADA
+1945 SSSSSYSERHVND
-1957 FYSTQNHSMTD
+1957 YYYVGKYHSLSN
-1968 DGANVISGDF
+1968 DGANLVYNTKSMA
-1978 SGSRVWNGT
+1978 WNGSD
-1987 NYVYDG
+1987 YVYDG
-1993 ASGTNAPWGRLTSPD
+1993 ASGTQVPWYTTSSPSF
-2008 LVEVSGNGNLV
+2008 VEISRNGNFV
-2019 FRVDNDANNL
+2019 FWVDNGTNNL

-2041 QWTLSTSLAYTYS
+2041 QWTLSTSLAYTDSITSMS
-2054 PVKMSALGSDAIIV
+2054 PLRGDAIIV
-2068 TGSGSAG
+2068 AG
-2075 AKIYDIT
+2075 YFSYEKIYDIT
-2082 YTAGGTTDQYATR
+2082 YTAGSTTIEYATR
-2095 GSVISGNMIDM
+2095 GSSFSGTQIDM
-2106 SDDGSTVVG
+2106 SDDGSQVVSTA
-2115 WISSGSMTWNGS
+2115 SSRSSTTWNG
-2127 TDYAYDGSG
+2127 TDYAYDGASG
-2136 GTQVPWYGSMISPY
+2136 VAPWTSWSVSAFSLNWPSNEIGRHVY
-2150 DDWEMAHNIRISG
+2150 ISG
-2163 DGTRVVAVS
+2163 DGTRAYLIVYNKY
-2172 SFSGGGGETFLRM
+2172 G
-2185 WFKSG
+2185 G
-2190 SSWADTGVTMLEI
+2190 SSDIYIMMWNRGNQVWDSTHVTYLTVYH
-2203 NGVTGVEDVSLNTD
+2203 GQYSFLSLNTD
-2217 GTFFGIDESTQVK
+2217 GSFLGVSGSSVRFYDI
-2230 FFDVI
+2230 I
-2235 YNAGSTTDQYVIR
+2235 YNAGTTSDQYVIR

-2283 WAYNGPAAS
+2283 WAYNGP
-2292 SGAWSSNHTV
+2292 GATNAGWSSNHTV

-2331 EWSENVTLTQTGV
+2331 EWSQNTTLTQAGV

-2393 QAFDISNDGDAVVV
+2393 QSFDISNDGDAVVV

-2447 VGYRNFGKSVSV
+2447 VGYRNLGKSVSV

-2474 YSGSADWT
+2474 YSGGQSAST
-2482 QLGSDIDGEATS
+2482 TTMTITS
-2494 DQSGFSVSMSSDG
+2494 DYENRITNTYNGGSWGTVRFYSNYLKLVSSGPYNNGIWLPVTFGAEWSVSFDWYLS
-2507 TRVAIGAPY
+2507 TT
-2516 NDGNGSNAGHV
+2516 NAG
-2527 RVYSE
+2527 
-2532 SGGAWTQVG
+2532 
-2541 ADIDGEAYNDDY
+2541 DDMRF
-2553 SGTSV
+2553 V
-2558 SMSSDGTRV
+2558 F
-2567 AIGATGNDGNG
+2567 
-2578 NGAGHVRVYAES
+2578 YAPNQP
-2590 GGTWTQV
+2590 T
-2597 GADIDGEAAGDQSGR
+2597 
-2612 SVSMSSDGTRVAI
+2612 
-2625 GANAN
+2625 
-2630 DGTDSYAGHVRVY
+2630 SYAGSQH
-2643 AESGGTWTQVG
+2643 GG
-2654 ADIDG
+2654 
-2659 EAVYNQSGWSVSMS
+2659 YNVFHEFYGGDEHTIRDPTDAALSTVSTTYQIS
-2673 SDGTRMAIG
+2673 SWR
-2682 ALYNGG
+2682 L
-2688 TGHVRVYS
+2688 
-2696 ESGGTWTQV
+2696 
-2705 GSDIDG
+2705 
-2711 EAANDQSGRSVS
+2711 
-2723 MSSDGT
+2723 
-2729 RVAIGAPYNDGNG
+2729 
-2742 SNAGH
+2742 
-2747 VRVYAE
+2747 
-2753 SGGAWTQV
+2753 
-2761 GDDIDGEAAGDN
+2761 
-2773 SGYSVSMSSDG
+2773 
-2784 TRVAIGAYGNGATGS
+2784 
-2799 YAGHVRVYAESGG
+2799 
-2812 TWTQAGADID
+2812 
-2822 GEAAGD
+2822 
-2828 WSGRSVSISP
+2828 VSISYNNGVLTTSV
-2838 DGTRVAIGAIFNDDN
+2838 DGASGSSRTYSFTGSHLSAQQALWGTNSYIAITGRTSGASASQAASQYIRNINVSWGDTEI
-2853 GNNSGHVRVY
+2853 SPTV
-2863 YFLPQTMNPNR
+2863 TPNR
-2874 SEASTR
+2874 SEASVR

-2885 AWVNPAYASDEVT
+2885 AWVNPVYASDEVT
-2898 LTEVVP
+2898 QVEIVP

-2937 KVDTLVITTTDI
+2937 KLNTLVITTTDI

-2971 SRSMRSSV
+2971 SRSMRSSA

-2995 IRVYGFASGSWSQL
+2995 IRVYSFASGSWSQL

-3018 TISMDVSSDG
+3018 TISMDVSNDG

-3037 TGRVFAYG
+3037 TGRVFTYG

-3084 PYPFNILR
+3084 PYPFNTLR

-3104 PTMTLTKT
+3104 PTMTLAKT

-3244 AIVYKKQNGI
+3244 AIVYKKQNGV
-3254 WSQEGNTIEIAV
+3254 WSQEGNTIEITV

-3285 SIDEAAYGANPCPGR
+3285 SIDEAANGANPCPGR

-3357 TYESKDEIQDIS
+3357 TYESKDEVQDIS

-3384 LPLNAIYTELGATI
+3384 LPLNAIYTELGATV
-3398 TTQASTS
+3398 TTQASTV
-3405 PEIKITGTVKTGIP
+3405 PEIKITGTVQTGIP
-3419 GVYTIRY
+3419 GVYTLRY

-3453 IKGEPIV
+3453 IKGELIV
-3460 YHTKDILYTD
+3460 YHTKDVLYID

-3477 GYEDGTDFEMF
+3477 GYEDGTNFDMF
-3488 YITPGSPFSPI
+3488 YREPGSDTI
-3499 LVSNSAFTPTQEGD
+3499 IGWGYVNFTPSTEGD
-3513 YTIVW
+3513 WTVYW
-3518 VDQLIDEHLRTG
+3518 VDQLVDEHLRTG
-3530 SLHTRV
+3530 SLHTRI

-3574 FEGTTTATAI
+3574 FEGTTTVTAV

-3606 VTVTRTVDVRER
+3606 TPITRTVEVKARPIINITGNQFYHLINNPVSLPPVTVTTPIGYASDLT
-3618 PSITAAQTS
+3618 PS
-3627 FYNILN
+3627 
-3633 DPISVPTPT
+3633 
-3642 VSPSNLASLLQSSNN
+3642 LQSSND
-3657 IDINARGDYTITHT
+3657 IDQNTKGDYTIKHS
-3671 LTDSVGISAQPFTQQ
+3671 LTDAASGISAEQKSQK
-3686 FSVGT
+3686 FSVGS
-3691 HGTLTFSDTGT
+3691 HGSLTFSKTGT
-3702 VFALS
+3702 VFTYTRLS
-3707 KNGGDLAVFDTTLK
+3707 LVLYDTAIRTYNIQGDGSWSLYSTL
-3721 TYKVQGFAQYG
+3721 TVPS
-3732 DVATPAPPTS
+3732 TPTAMKMTN
-3742 IKFTPDG
+3742 DG
-3749 QYMVVGMASHLTIG
+3749 QYLVIGMSSHLTIG
-3763 VARVYKKNVTF
+3763 ITRVYKRNKTF
-3774 SSGWEQVGFDLFGT
+3774 QTGWEQLGFDLFGT
-3788 DYLGKFGESVD
+3788 DYLGKFGDAVD
-3799 INADATRIVVGAP
+3799 INADGSRIVVGAP
-3812 EAGTAILKS
+3812 DAGTDLFRA
-3821 GSVKIYDWTGFFW
+3821 GSVRIYDWSGFLW
-3834 KQSSFVVEGTI
+3834 NQTKVIEGTI
-3845 PSQLMGFSV
+3845 PSQSLGFSLSFDDAGT
-3854 SLDNEGTT
+3854 SL
-3862 LAVGSPGHTTTTV
+3862 AIGSPGHSITTIDGSTVTTT
-3875 SGTTITTANVGKVSV
+3875 NVGKTSV
-3890 YKLSGSDWQLSGSEI
+3890 YKLGASWDLIGSEI
-3905 EDGTEGKRNGTSV
+3905 EDGPTDKRNGTSV
-3918 SLSRSGNVL
+3918 SISSDGKTL
-3927 AVGSVLGGGVRVYRY
+3927 AVGSSLGGVRVYKLTTSNTWGLR
-3942 STDWTLYGSHVQ
+3942 GSQILSNVGGKSASLVGDGDILAI
-3954 GSFGESVSLSS
+3954 GSE
-3965 NGNTLVAGSKDE
+3965 DE
-3977 NKGRVYKY
+3977 HGGRVYIY
-3985 TFGGDGWS
+3985 TYGGSTWS
-3993 RSTDT
+3993 NATKT
-3998 FDTIVAGEG
+3998 FDKVVTADGA
-4007 STTFLGKKVSL
+4007 TLLGKRVVLNNDGTSL
-4018 DGSGELLCVSSNTDV
+4018 CLLTNTEI
-4033 RIYLV
+4033 RIYDV

>member
-1 MGRSNFSTN
+1 MGRSNYSTN
-10 ELLNAVTKRSYNR
+10 GLLNAVTKRAFNR
-23 YQTQTVDYQHLE
+23 YTPTTVDYQHLE

-73 PFLKSIL
+73 PFLKSVL

-106 NDGTKL
+106 SDGTKL

-216 DGKRVFVFQPGAP
+216 DGKRVLVFQPDGP
-229 ARVYEYANLQG
+229 FRVYDYPNLSS
-240 GYYTMSTSNIQK
+240 GYYTGVGKSQ
-252 GIMSKNGDRFII
+252 GFMSKDGSRVVTLDSSYANDAGIHSYDIPKASPVGVVNLEKLPRFQGPNLWFWDRFTI
-264 KTSQG
+264 
-269 IETFDVPKQ
+269 
-278 APNGAVVL
+278 
-286 ERIPATLTYTGVII
+286 
-300 GGTPLAL
+300 LAL
-307 SFDGSLMLGLENGNV
+307 SHDGKVMLIKHTDIIIVVTWNGVGYATIDATPPNENNKIVMPHPLGLHYNKG
-322 KLYVWSGVMWKEY
+322 
-335 VTVVSGSF
+335 
-343 FSVADI
+343 DI

-360 SGAPVKTFK
+360 YGASGAPVKTFK
-369 WDPSTET
+369 WDPSAET

-381 GTTLYAVNN
+381 GTTLYAINN
-390 ADSTS
+390 ADSIS
-395 INQNGDKAVIGTN
+395 INQNGDKVVIGTN

-414 YTLADGTWNRRTTVS
+414 YTLAGGNWNRRTTVS

-468 PVGWTQRGNTVSIPS
+468 PVGWTQSGNTISIPS
-483 YVKSIALSDDG
+483 YVKSLALSDDG
-494 NYLIAGL
+494 NNLIAGL
-501 YKETTT
+501 YKESTA
-507 FLVGI
+507 FLTGI

-569 KNEIGTNPT
+569 KNEVGTNLA
-578 NLKNTISSIALTPQ
+578 NLKNTISSIPLTPQ

-598 NADGSRL
+598 SGDGSRL
-605 VVNRT
+605 VVNHT

-626 LNLSNDGNHLAVEA
+626 LNLSNDGNYLAVEA
-640 NNTAFLYGINSQGVV
+640 NNTASLYGINSQGVV
-655 SLVGTNI
+655 SLVGTSI

-669 HVGNYRT
+669 HAGDYRT

-681 NTKINVNAANSQLL
+681 STKINVNAANSQLL

-716 ETTQR
+716 ETTSR
-721 TTTNRILTTE
+721 TTTNGILTTE
-731 SSEITGFASHDGI
+731 SSEITGFASHSGI
-744 VISRDGGTL
+744 TISRDGGTL
-753 AVYDNTKFSIYN
+753 AVYDNAKFSIYN

-804 ENTLTGASLGS
+804 ENALTGASLGS

-837 TNDIELYDYDGTNWS
+837 TNDIELYDYDGTTWN
-852 LGETISYSG
+852 LGETITYSG

-883 SNRRVAFFEY
+883 SNRRVSFFEY
-893 DSTLTAPVFSFVQE
+893 DSTLAAPVFSFVQE

-936 EASGTATFTGGAA
+936 EASGTTSFTGGAA

-972 HKSAGVWTQLGS
+972 HKTAGVWTQLGS
-984 DIAGNA
+984 DITGNA

-1028 SGATSKVSSSTD
+1028 SGATSRVSSSTD
-1040 GDIVAVGTN
+1040 GDIVAVGTD
-1049 VYSKQSVTTTAG
+1049 VYSKQSVTTNAG

-1066 SGSTFSGTEQAV
+1066 SGSTFSSITAQGV
-1078 SGNGNVRVVADK
+1078 SGNGNVKVVTNK
-1090 SVNSSTGQALIYEK
+1090 NTNSSTGEAVIYEK
-1104 VGGSWSS
+1104 AGGNWSS

-1150 EKSGGSWS
+1150 EKSGGTWSQLGSDISGSTTKCAISRDGSKVFAYSGSDMKSYELVSGSWTQYLPDLTGLSSITKLAPSTDGDIIALSKSGANQVYSKQSVASSGGYTFNASGSTFSGTEQAVSGNGNVRVVADKSVNNGTGEAVIYEKVGGSWSSTASATFTGASFTEEFGRGVDVSNDGTRVVIGSGTKMVVVEKSGGTWS

-1175 DGSKVFAYSGSDMK
+1175 DGSKVFSYSGSDMK
-1189 SYEYVSGS
+1189 SYELVSGS

-1228 NANQVYSKQSVTTSA
+1228 NANQVYSKQSVASG
-1243 GYTISQPVAT
+1243 GYTISQPVSLNHNDSYGT
-1253 FQEPGGSVISNNGL
+1253 MISNNGL
-1267 VAVTYDNSSIGEV
+1267 VAVTSDEYAAFSAGEAK
-1280 NIFEKDSGGNWPST
+1280 IFEKDSSGNWPST
-1294 ASATYTGSSTGE
+1294 ASATYTSPGNTPGD

-1317 GTRVAMQSSSKMMV
+1317 GTRVAMQGSSKMIV
-1331 VDKSATTTTY
+1331 VEKPSATTTTY
-1341 TVTVASVGGGNRYHI
+1341 TVTVGPYGKGGSGDVFFI
-1356 DGIDRA
+1356 DGVRKA
-1362 SLTFYRGNTYVFDLS
+1362 SLTVSRGNTYVFDLS
-1377 DASNNGHPLVFS
+1377 DGTNYGHPLVFS

-1399 STNLPG
+1399 TTNLPG
-1405 TTGSQVTFTVPA
+1405 TTGSQVTFTVPQ
-1417 NAPSSMSYLCQTHGS
+1417 NAPSSMTYLCQTHGAF
-1432 GMGSTITVSDRVW
+1432 MGYNITVIDRVW
-1445 TQIGSDIT
+1445 TQIGSDING
-1453 ASFNA
+1453 SFNA

-1470 VFGSSAVQGG
+1470 VFGTNGSAV
-1480 GTSISQVGSDI
+1480 
-1491 YGLAG
+1491 Y
-1496 DYVGSVAMSSDGQ
+1496 
-1509 RMVIGAQLH
+1509 
-1518 SSNLG
+1518 
-1523 TARVYDWNSG
+1523 
-1533 TSQWTQLGPD
+1533 
-1543 IDGENANDRFAYVV
+1543 
-1557 SMSSDG
+1557 
-1563 TRVAIGTPFND
+1563 
-1574 DGGTNAGHVRVY
+1574 
-1586 DWNSGTS
+1586 
-1593 LWDKVGSDIDGEAA
+1593 
-1607 GDYSGYAIS
+1607 
-1616 LSGDGSRLAIGAY
+1616 
-1629 KNKGVTGTLTQA
+1629 
-1641 GHTRVF
+1641 
-1647 VWSSGSWSQVGSDI
+1647 
-1661 DGPGNR
+1661 
-1667 YDSSGWSVSLSS
+1667 
-1679 DGTRLAVGSTLHDS
+1679 
-1693 NGDNNGLVR
+1693 
-1702 VYSESSGN
+1702 
-1710 WNQIGLDLA
+1710 
-1719 GEDAQ
+1719 
-1724 DQFGSSV
+1724 
-1731 SLSSDGTR
+1731 
-1739 VAVGAAYN
+1739 
-1747 KPLGVNPRGAAY
+1747 
-1759 VYSES
+1759 
-1764 GGSWTQMGS
+1764 
-1773 DIHGEADYDRF
+1773 
-1784 GFAISLSSDGTRV
+1784 
-1797 AIGAFLNKGGL
+1797 
-1808 TGFDDYGDEYED
+1808 
-1820 AGHVRVYDW
+1820 
-1829 DATSSQWTQLG
+1829 
-1840 SDFDGEAASDYY
+1840 
-1852 GQHVSISGDG
+1852 
-1862 TRVAISSMYNDGG
+1862 
-1875 GNNSGQVQVYSFV
+1875 
-1888 PPATQY
+1888 
-1894 ASSWEYSGSSWSQ
+1894 SWEYSGGSWSQ
-1907 YRPDITVSNTISRIS
+1907 YRNAISPGSYSSIGRIS
-1922 HSTNGEILGLE
+1922 HSTNGEILGFE
-1933 DATRTYIYATTG
+1933 DTNYGEVLIFSTT
-1945 SASTYTKRHADA
+1945 SSSSSYSQRHSDNYYTDR
-1957 FYSTQNHSMTD
+1957 YHSLSN
-1968 DGANVISGDF
+1968 DGANLVSFRTD
-1978 SGSRVWNGT
+1978 GSKVWNGT

-1993 ASGTNAPWGRLTSPD
+1993 ASGTQVPWYTTSTSSF
-2008 LVEVSGNGNLV
+2008 VEISGNGNFV
-2019 FRVDNDANNL
+2019 FWVDNAANNF

-2041 QWTLSTSLAYTYS
+2041 QWTLETSLAYTYS
-2054 PVKMSALGSDAIIV
+2054 PVKMSPLGGDAIVV
-2068 TGSGSAG
+2068 TPQTPTGP
-2075 AKIYDIT
+2075 KIYDIT
-2082 YTAGGTTDQYATR
+2082 AAAGSTTDQYATR

-2106 SDDGSTVVG
+2106 SDDGSKVVG

-2136 GTQVPWYGSMISPY
+2136 GTQVPWYGSTVTGSMGNIA
-2150 DDWEMAHNIRISG
+2150 DWEMAHNIRISG
-2163 DGTRVVAVS
+2163 DGTRVVAAS
-2172 SFSGGGGETFLRM
+2172 SFGGSTTFLRM

-2190 SSWADTGVTMLEI
+2190 SSWVDTGVTMLQI
-2203 NGVTGVEDVSLNTD
+2203 NGVNTVDVSLSTD
-2217 GTFFGIDESTQVK
+2217 GTFFGIDESTQVE
-2230 FFDVI
+2230 FFDVVYSSGSTSDQYVARGSSFGGTQFDMSDDGSKVVSTAYQKSSTVWIATGPASGHYAYDGSNTNVGAPWI
-2235 YNAGSTTDQYVIR
+2235 YFNAGNMSYFFDNPRRQVYMSGDGNRVLLVASDIDGMFTDVYIQMFYRVANSTEWSSTDVTHLTYNGTPNTLSYNTDGTFFGISGQFYDIIYDPGSTSDQYVIR
-2248 GSGLGSGSNHDLSDD
+2248 GSGLGLGSNHDLSDD

-2272 SPGTKAWNGSS
+2272 SPGAKAWNGSS
-2283 WAYNGPAAS
+2283 WAYNGP
-2292 SGAWSSNHTV
+2292 GATNAGWSSNHTL

-2317 TTNEVILYTKDAQH
+2317 STNEVILYTKDAQH
-2331 EWSENVTLTQTGV
+2331 EWSQNVTLTQAGV
-2344 TALSIDTDGSIV
+2344 TALSIDTDGSII

-2380 HSSFQDTAEPGFA
+2380 HSSFQDTGEPGFA

-2435 ITPPSETAANGN
+2435 ITPPSETAVTGN
-2447 VGYRNFGKSVSV
+2447 VGYRNLGKSVSV

-2474 YSGSADWT
+2474 YSGGGQST
-2482 QLGSDIDGEATS
+2482 STSTMTITS
-2494 DQSGFSVSMSSDG
+2494 DFQNRITNTYNGGSWGTINYNHWAYIKLTDGGSNNNGIWLPVTFGAEWSVSFEWYLSTSS
-2507 TRVAIGAPY
+2507 
-2516 NDGNGSNAGHV
+2516 
-2527 RVYSE
+2527 
-2532 SGGAWTQVG
+2532 G
-2541 ADIDGEAYNDDY
+2541 ADDMRFVFYAPNQPTSYGGSQHGGYNVFHEFYGGDQHTIRDPTDSPLSTVSTTY
-2553 SGTSV
+2553 SSNSYRLVSISYDNGVLTTSVDNASGTSR
-2558 SMSSDGTRV
+2558 TY
-2567 AIGATGNDGNG
+2567 TF
-2578 NGAGHVRVYAES
+2578 
-2590 GGTWTQV
+2590 
-2597 GADIDGEAAGDQSGR
+2597 
-2612 SVSMSSDGTRVAI
+2612 
-2625 GANAN
+2625 
-2630 DGTDSYAGHVRVY
+2630 
-2643 AESGGTWTQVG
+2643 
-2654 ADIDG
+2654 
-2659 EAVYNQSGWSVSMS
+2659 
-2673 SDGTRMAIG
+2673 
-2682 ALYNGG
+2682 
-2688 TGHVRVYS
+2688 
-2696 ESGGTWTQV
+2696 
-2705 GSDIDG
+2705 
-2711 EAANDQSGRSVS
+2711 
-2723 MSSDGT
+2723 
-2729 RVAIGAPYNDGNG
+2729 
-2742 SNAGH
+2742 
-2747 VRVYAE
+2747 
-2753 SGGAWTQV
+2753 
-2761 GDDIDGEAAGDN
+2761 
-2773 SGYSVSMSSDG
+2773 
-2784 TRVAIGAYGNGATGS
+2784 TGS
-2799 YAGHVRVYAESGG
+2799 HLSAQQALWGTNSYIAITGRTGG
-2812 TWTQAGADID
+2812 VSATQRIKNIN
-2822 GEAAGD
+2822 
-2828 WSGRSVSISP
+2828 VSWVSTTQNP
-2838 DGTRVAIGAIFNDDN
+2838 
-2853 GNNSGHVRVY
+2853 
-2863 YFLPQTMNPNR
+2863 LTMTPNR

-2898 LTEVVP
+2898 QVEIVP
-2904 VSEDRDLETVS
+2904 VSESRDLETVS

-2937 KVDTLVITTTDI
+2937 KLNSLVITTTDT

-2995 IRVYGFASGSWSQL
+2995 IRVYRFALGSWSQL

-3018 TISMDVSSDG
+3018 TISMDVSNDG
-3028 TRVAVLSGD
+3028 TRVAVISGD

-3060 TGVNTIKIS
+3060 TGVDTIKIS
-3069 GNGNY
+3069 GDGNY

-3104 PTMTLTKT
+3104 PTMTLAKT
-3112 PSNFFGAGF
+3112 PSNFFGSGF

-3146 TGTDFTQHSTDITGN
+3146 VGTDFTQHSTDITGN

-3218 ETKPFAITKDGTKI
+3218 ETKPLAITKDGTKI

-3244 AIVYKKQNGI
+3244 AIVYKKQNGV
-3254 WSQEGNTIEIAV
+3254 WSQEGNTIEITV

-3285 SIDEAAYGANPCPGR
+3285 SIEEATYGANPCPGR

-3331 AISDIGTIVAA
+3331 AISDVGTIVAA

-3357 TYESKDEIQDIS
+3357 TYESKDEVQDIS
-3369 FGPPIIELIGNSYIR
+3369 FGAPIVELIGNSFIR
-3384 LPLNAIYTELGATI
+3384 LPLNAIYTELGATV
-3398 TTQASTS
+3398 TTQASTV
-3405 PEIKITGTVKTGIP
+3405 PEIKITGTVQTGIP

-3426 ECEDSLRKKATPIFR
+3426 ECEDNLRKQATPIFR

-3447 AVPTFR
+3447 AIPTFR
-3453 IKGEPIV
+3453 IKGEPII
-3460 YHTKDILYTD
+3460 YHTKDVLYID
-3470 QGIEVFS
+3470 QGIEIFS
-3477 GYEDGTDFEMF
+3477 GYEDGKNFDMF
-3488 YITPGSPFSPI
+3488 YREPGSDTI
-3499 LVSNSAFTPTQEGD
+3499 IGWGYVNFTPSTEGD
-3513 YTIVW
+3513 WTVYW
-3518 VDQLIDEHLRTG
+3518 VDQIVDEHLRTG

-3543 IITLTGA
+3543 VITLTGA

-3592 TITYTAVDKFGIEA
+3592 IITYTAVDKFGIEA
-3606 VTVTRTVDVRER
+3606 TPITRTVEVKARPIINITGNQFYHLINNPVSLPPVTVTTPIGYASDLT
-3618 PSITAAQTS
+3618 PS
-3627 FYNILN
+3627 
-3633 DPISVPTPT
+3633 
-3642 VSPSNLASLLQSSNN
+3642 LQSSN
-3657 IDINARGDYTITHT
+3657 DINQNTKGDYTIQHS
-3671 LTDSVGISAQPFTQQ
+3671 LTDATSGISAEQKSQK
-3686 FSVGT
+3686 FSVGS
-3691 HGTLTFSDTGT
+3691 HGNLRFSKTGT
-3702 VFALS
+3702 VFTYTGLS
-3707 KNGGDLAVFDTTLK
+3707 LVLYDTAIRTYNIQGDGSWSLYSTL
-3721 TYKVQGFAQYG
+3721 TVPS
-3732 DVATPAPPTS
+3732 TPTAMKMTN
-3742 IKFTPDG
+3742 DG
-3749 QYMVVGMASHLTIG
+3749 QYLVIGMSSHLTIG
-3763 VARVYKKNVTF
+3763 VTRVYKRNKTF
-3774 SSGWEQVGFDLFGT
+3774 QTGWEQLGFDLFGT
-3788 DYLGKFGESVD
+3788 HYLGRFGDALD
-3799 INADATRIVVGAP
+3799 ISADGSRIVVGAP
-3812 EAGTAILKS
+3812 DAGTDLFRA
-3821 GSVKIYDWTGFFW
+3821 GSAKIYDWSGFFW
-3834 KQSSFVVEGTI
+3834 NQTKVIEGTI
-3845 PSQLMGFSV
+3845 PSQ
-3854 SLDNEGTT
+3854 SLGSSLSFDDAGTS
-3862 LAVGSPGHTTTTV
+3862 LAIGSPGHSITTIDGSTVTTT
-3875 SGTTITTANVGKVSV
+3875 NVGKTSV
-3890 YKLSGSDWQLSGSEI
+3890 YKLGASWDLIGSEI
-3905 EDGTEGKRNGTSV
+3905 EDGPTDKRNGTAV
-3918 SLSRSGNVL
+3918 SISSDGKTL
-3927 AVGSVLGGGVRVYRY
+3927 AVGSSLGGVRVYKLTT
-3942 STDWTLYGSHVQ
+3942 SNTWGLKGSQILSNVGGKSASLVGDGGILAI
-3954 GSFGESVSLSS
+3954 GSE
-3965 NGNTLVAGSKDE
+3965 DE
-3977 NKGRVYKY
+3977 HGGRVYIYKY
-3985 TFGGDGWS
+3985 GGSTWS
-3993 RSTDT
+3993 NATKT
-3998 FDTIVAGEG
+3998 FDRVVTADGA
-4007 STTFLGKKVSL
+4007 TLLGKRVVLNNAGTSL
-4018 DGSGELLCVSSNTDV
+4018 CLLTNTEI
-4033 RIYLV
+4033 RIYDV